1 MNSTFKVV
9 FNKARGALMV
19 VNEVTS
25 SVQGKGTK
33 TVVAAA
39 VAAMIAGVSGSA
51 MAIETDT
58 EIKATDTALKA
69 TFTKAEKQTDVASS
83 LIGTSGDKL
92 ALKNVTNKDMYAA
105 GSLDLTASSKD
116 NVVTLKNGSVSN
128 FSGKVTSADHFGA
141 VVTATTG
148 TLKIDNVTFENNKF
162 DEVKTGEQKH
172 NGARGII
179 RAAGANLEVAKSTFA
194 GNEAVLGGAIN
205 VWSNGENTVKI
216 TDSTFTGNATKSHGG
231 AVYITGSKVKT
242 TIADSTFSK
251 NTSGKQGGALQLAGA
266 GETTITNTT
275 FSENA
280 AGTFGGAI
288 NATNTQVVAKNVN
301 FEGNKAV
308 GDDGHGGA
316 LFLNG
321 NTASYTQAGGKFVGN
336 SAKKNGGAI
345 RVQDGADLALTNVVF
360 DGNTAANGG
369 AVDTFNAGDV
379 KFTDTT
385 FTNNQAGGWGG
396 ALRINGGNVTIA
408 VTEGK
413 SLVYEGNKA
422 GTNAEEAAAKNY
434 EKQGDFMYLN
444 GASDKATFELAGDLT
459 IKDSIVS
466 NHGTIEKTGKGTL
479 TTADMTGFVGT
490 LNVNEGKMVIEGGI
504 AEYDIAAQVG
514 VNNSSSEAAQL
525 GATNVTVGQAAVTKG
540 NAKPAVKAELAMGA
554 VQANHAINF
563 VVNEGSTLTMQSLAV
578 GTKEYTQ
585 RNAEKDAT
593 PAKATYVGAVN
604 ITGDA
609 TVTEGIT
616 IAAGTAEKGAVLT
629 QIFGNLTAKSL
640 TVAAAVKDDK
650 KTVTAEAG
658 TFAQTAGKLTVDTL
672 TNGGTMTVNGTVV
685 TKADSVNSGNINTYS
700 AQDKKGTLVISGG
713 TFTND
718 GTMTFDKITVEDG
731 ATLKTGV
738 NLNGEA
744 SFVAFTE
751 LDLQKGSTLNINA
764 LNAKST
770 VDGKEVE
777 KADILKFTEGTLNLE
792 GGALQVAGEAFT
804 GKVELAQGTTA
815 NINGDYTFEQ
825 VKNAGNVTVEGGT
838 LTVTDSF
845 TATSKAESATVGTF
859 TVENNGTPALT
870 TKASGLDIAKSTST
884 EAKYT
889 AGAVINNGTITFT
902 DAAGEFANLD
912 AVKKVKDAIAS
923 SGNGLI
929 VFGDKVTIK
938 AEEVDKVLMDG
949 KVTATNAEKLAG
961 VELEQFKDATVT
973 GVTDPLSGSFGKVE
987 LATNETAL
995 EVTSGLKL
1003 NGTGDLVTVKGQD
1016 DKVTLKGVSIGENGK
1031 LTTTGAGAVV
1041 GAIVGSSDKF
1051 GALNVAAG
1059 DLTVKGAA
1067 TLQNL
1072 TVAADSALVMGK
1084 AAEADKVVGT
1094 LEVKDNALVLGTLT
1108 AGEVNLKDADVLGTL
1123 TADKLT
1129 ATGKVF
1135 VGSDE
1140 ADVAGKLVVNEL
1152 VSGTVFADPAWK
1164 DGHILSLNDASQ
1176 VAVGTAAA
1184 GSTVV
1189 AGQGSLVALGTT
1201 DLDVA
1206 VKTVAAAGHAVLG
1219 TNEGQMKSAIYVDGG
1234 KTYDEATD
1242 TTSYKTI
1249 AGNVIASG
1257 WNTDGFDAASA
1268 DAKTGVQVLENNLM
1282 VVDMNTI
1289 DKTGANAVFVKDVT
1303 NNGTIYLADAEFGDK
1318 VMFTEADYRQGTT
1331 GAITFNGDRLMSA
1344 AFKDKVHTIAFDDA
1358 KVASY
1363 EGLETLPLV
1372 TAMYEG
1378 KAQNGASTSAKF
1390 NNWLMSSGN
1399 GLDREEVIAIGND
1412 AAKLGAT
1419 SAVASVTMDA
1429 ISAFNDSVAARTNVL
1444 AQRAEGVTVW
1454 ADVMGGHYEAKE
1466 LMDGQ
1471 GYKSDVYGGVLG
1483 VDSVVDGY
1491 TLGAAFTVA
1500 TADTDSTNTLAV
1512 SSTDS
1517 DFVGFS
1523 VYGAKAFGQFNLA
1536 ADLGYMKG
1544 SNDVSVNAYNIGDFS
1559 ADTDAFTL
1567 GLRGDVLVDAGSF
1580 KVVPH
1585 AGLRFTH
1592 LTTDDFESA
1601 YTTKIDSMNIFQMPV
1616 GVTVTGNVEAAGWNV
1631 APLLDLSVV
1640 PAFGDTDADMTLGI
1654 NGVAATSAL
1663 STQVIDSN
1671 LFQMKLGVSAQKDAF
1686 TFGLN
1691 YKLGAGSDNRV
1702 NNTFNA
1708 TVGYAF

>member
-51 MAIETDT
+51 MATETDT

-69 TFTKAEKQTDVASS
+69 TFTKAEKQDDVASS

-92 ALKNVTNKDMYAA
+92 VLKNVTNKGMYAA

-288 NATNTQVVAKNVN
+288 
-301 FEGNKAV
+301 
-308 GDDGHGGA
+308 
-316 LFLNG
+316 
-321 NTASYTQAGGKFVGN
+321 
-336 SAKKNGGAI
+336 

-413 SLVYEGNKA
+413 SLVYEGNRA
-422 GTNAEEAAAKNY
+422 GTNAEAAAKNY

-444 GASDKATFELAGDLT
+444 GASDRAAFELAGDLT

-479 TTADMTGFVGT
+479 TTADMTGFVGK
-490 LNVNEGKMVIEGGI
+490 LDVKEGKMVIEGGI
-504 AEYDIAAQVG
+504 AEYDIAAQIG
-514 VNNSSSEAAQL
+514 VNKGTS
-525 GATNVTVGQAAVTKG
+525 GAVELDPTTVTVGQDGEPFA
-540 NAKPAVKAELAMGA
+540 KAELAMGA

-563 VVNEGSTLTMQSLAV
+563 DVNEGSTLTMQSLTV
-578 GTKEYTQ
+578 GTKEYAQ
-585 RNAEKDAT
+585 RTEAKAD

-609 TVTEGIT
+609 TVTEGVT
-616 IAAGTAEKGAVLT
+616 VAAGTADKAAVLT
-629 QIFGNLTAKSL
+629 QTSGNLTAKSL
-640 TVAAAVKDDK
+640 TVAAAVEKDQK
-650 KTVTAEAG
+650 VTAQAG
-658 TFAQTAGKLTVDTL
+658 TFNQTDGTLTVDTL

-685 TKADSVNSGNINTYS
+685 TNADSVNTGAINSYKSKNGSLTI
-700 AQDKKGTLVISGG
+700 AGG

-738 NLNGEA
+738 NLDGEA
-744 SFVAFTE
+744 SFVVFKT

-764 LNAKST
+764 LNAKSK
-770 VDGKEVE
+770 VDG
-777 KADILKFTEGTLNLE
+777 KADILKFTEGTVNLY

-804 GKVELAQGTTA
+804 GKVELAQGTTT

-825 VKNAGNVTVEGGT
+825 VNNAGTTTVGGT

-845 TATSKAESATVGTF
+845 TAGKF
-859 TVENNGTPALT
+859 TVENNGTLVLT
-870 TKASGLDIAKSTST
+870 SKAAGLNIAVG
-884 EAKYT
+884 T
-889 AGAVINNGTITFT
+889 ATNNNQLINNGTITFT
-902 DAAGEFANLD
+902 DAAGEFASLD
-912 AVKKVKDAIAS
+912 KVAAVKDVIAP

-938 AEEVDKVLMDG
+938 AEEVNKVLKDG
-949 KVTATNAEKLAG
+949 KVKASDVADLTG

-973 GVTDPLSGSFGKVE
+973 GVDAALSGSFGKVE
-987 LATNETAL
+987 LAAGQTAL
-995 EVTSGLKL
+995 TVKSGLKL
-1003 NGTGDLVTVKGQD
+1003 NGTGDLVTET
-1016 DKVTLKGVSIGENGK
+1016 VTLQGVNIGEYGK

-1041 GAIVGSSDKF
+1041 GAIAGNGGKF

-1067 TLQNL
+1067 ALQNL

-1084 AAEADKVVGT
+1084 AAETATAVGD
-1094 LEVKDNALVLGTLT
+1094 LEVKDYALVLGTLT
-1108 AGEVNLKDADVLGTL
+1108 AGKVTLGEADVFGTL
-1123 TADKLT
+1123 TADKLD
-1129 ATGKVF
+1129 ATDVVL

-1140 ADVAGKLVVNEL
+1140 EDVAGKLVVNEL

-1164 DGHILSLNDASQ
+1164 DGLGLSLNDASQ
-1176 VAVGTAAA
+1176 VAIGSIGAN
-1184 GSTVV
+1184 STVI
-1189 AGQGSLVALGTT
+1189 AGQGSLVAIGTT

-1206 VKTVAAAGHAVLG
+1206 AKAVAAAGHAVLG
-1219 TNEGQMKSAIYVDGG
+1219 PNEGQMRSAIYVDGG

-1242 TTSYKTI
+1242 TTSYEKI
-1249 AGNVIASG
+1249 NGNVIASG
-1257 WNTDGFDAASA
+1257 WSTAEFKAAA
-1268 DAKTGVQVLENNLM
+1268 NKTGVQVLENNLM

-1289 DKTGANAVFVKDVT
+1289 DKTGAHAVFANAVT

-1318 VMFTEADYRQGTT
+1318 VMFTEADYKQGTT

-1483 VDSVVDGY
+1483 VDSVVSGY

-1523 VYGAKAFGQFNLA
+1523 FYGAKAFGQFNLA

>member
-51 MAIETDT
+51 MATETDT

-69 TFTKAEKQTDVASS
+69 TFTKAEKQDDVASS

-92 ALKNVTNKDMYAA
+92 VLKNVTNKGMYAA

-413 SLVYEGNKA
+413 SLVYEGNRA
-422 GTNAEEAAAKNY
+422 GTNAEAAAKNY

-444 GASDKATFELAGDLT
+444 GASDRAAFELAGDLT

-479 TTADMTGFVGT
+479 TTADMTGFVGK
-490 LNVNEGKMVIEGGI
+490 LDVKEGKMVIEGGI
-504 AEYDIAAQVG
+504 AEYDIAAQIG
-514 VNNSSSEAAQL
+514 VNKGTS
-525 GATNVTVGQAAVTKG
+525 GAVELDPTTVTVGQDGEPFA
-540 NAKPAVKAELAMGA
+540 KAELAMGA

-563 VVNEGSTLTMQSLAV
+563 DVNEGSTLTMQSLTV
-578 GTKEYTQ
+578 GTKEYAQ
-585 RNAEKDAT
+585 RTEAKAD

-609 TVTEGIT
+609 TVTEGVT
-616 IAAGTAEKGAVLT
+616 VAAGTADKAAVLT
-629 QIFGNLTAKSL
+629 QTSGNLTAKSL
-640 TVAAAVKDDK
+640 TVAAAVEKDQK
-650 KTVTAEAG
+650 VTAQAG
-658 TFAQTAGKLTVDTL
+658 TFNQTDGTLTVDTL

-685 TKADSVNSGNINTYS
+685 TNADSVNTGAINSYKSKNGSLTI
-700 AQDKKGTLVISGG
+700 AGG

-738 NLNGEA
+738 NLDGEA
-744 SFVAFTE
+744 SFVVFKT

-764 LNAKST
+764 LNAKSK
-770 VDGKEVE
+770 VDG
-777 KADILKFTEGTLNLE
+777 KADILKFTEGTVNLY

-804 GKVELAQGTTA
+804 GKVELAQGTTT

-825 VKNAGNVTVEGGT
+825 VNNAGTTTVGGT

-845 TATSKAESATVGTF
+845 TAGKF
-859 TVENNGTPALT
+859 TVENNGTLVLT
-870 TKASGLDIAKSTST
+870 SKAAGLKIAVG
-884 EAKYT
+884 T
-889 AGAVINNGTITFT
+889 ATNNNQLTNNGTITFT
-902 DAAGEFANLD
+902 DAAGEFACLD
-912 AVKKVKDAIAS
+912 KVAAVKDAIAP

-938 AEEVDKVLMDG
+938 AEEVNKVLKDG
-949 KVTATNAEKLAG
+949 KVKASDVANLAG

-973 GVTDPLSGSFGKVE
+973 GVDAALSGSFGKVE
-987 LATNETAL
+987 LAAGQTAL
-995 EVTSGLKL
+995 TVESGLKL
-1003 NGTGDLVTVKGQD
+1003 NGTGDLVTVTK
-1016 DKVTLKGVSIGENGK
+1016 DKTVTLQGVNIGESGK

-1041 GAIVGSSDKF
+1041 GAIAGNGGKF

-1067 TLQNL
+1067 ALQNL

-1084 AAEADKVVGT
+1084 AAETATAVGD
-1094 LEVKDNALVLGTLT
+1094 LEVKDYALVLGTLT
-1108 AGEVNLKDADVLGTL
+1108 AGKVTLGEADVFGTL
-1123 TADKLT
+1123 TADKLD
-1129 ATGKVF
+1129 ATDVVL

-1140 ADVAGKLVVNEL
+1140 EDVAGKLVVNEL

-1164 DGHILSLNDASQ
+1164 DGLGLSLNDASQ
-1176 VAVGTAAA
+1176 VAIGSIGAN
-1184 GSTVV
+1184 STVI
-1189 AGQGSLVALGTT
+1189 AGQGSLVAIGTT

-1206 VKTVAAAGHAVLG
+1206 AKAVAAAGHAVLG
-1219 TNEGQMKSAIYVDGG
+1219 PNEGQMRSAIYVDGG

-1242 TTSYKTI
+1242 TTSYEKI
-1249 AGNVIASG
+1249 NGNVIASG
-1257 WNTDGFDAASA
+1257 WNEAKFEDAETNNQVPAN
-1268 DAKTGVQVLENNLM
+1268 VQVLENNLM

-1318 VMFTEADYRQGTT
+1318 VMFTEADYTQGTT

-1344 AFKDKVHTIAFDDA
+1344 ALKDKVHTIAFDDA

-1483 VDSVVDGY
+1483 VDSVVSGY

>member
-51 MAIETDT
+51 MAADTDT

-69 TFTKAEKQTDVASS
+69 TFTKAEQQAGVTGS
-83 LIGTSGDKL
+83 LIGTSSNGKL
-92 ALKNVTNKDMYAA
+92 VLKNGTNKDMYAA

-116 NVVTLKNGSVSN
+116 HVVTLKNGSVSN
-128 FSGKVTSADHFGA
+128 FSGKVTNADHFGA

-162 DEVKTGEQKH
+162 DEVKTGDNQH
-172 NGARGII
+172 NGTRGII

-288 NATNTQVVAKNVN
+288 NATNTKVVATNVN
-301 FEGNKAV
+301 FERNKAV
-308 GDDGHGGA
+308 EHGGA
-316 LFLNG
+316 LFLDG
-321 NTASYTQAGGKFVGN
+321 NTDSHTQAGGKFVGN

-345 RVQDGADLALTNVVF
+345 RVQNGANLDLTNVVF

-369 AVDTFNAGDV
+369 AVDTFKAGNV

-385 FTNNQAGGWGG
+385 FTNNQTGGWGG

-422 GTNAEEAAAKNY
+422 GTNAEEAAVKKF
-434 EKQGDFMYLN
+434 EKQGDFMYLSN
-444 GASDKATFELAGDLT
+444 DTDTASFELAGDLT

-479 TTADMTGFVGT
+479 TTADMTGFVGN
-490 LNVNEGKMVIEGGI
+490 LNVKEGKMVIEGGI
-504 AEYDIAAQVG
+504 AEYDIAAQIG
-514 VNNSSSEAAQL
+514 VNNGSNDAVAL
-525 GATNVTVGQAAVTKG
+525 DATTVTVGQQDS
-540 NAKPAVKAELAMGA
+540 KAELAMGA
-554 VQANHAINF
+554 VQANHAIDF

-585 RNAEKDAT
+585 RTEAKAD
-593 PAKATYVGAVN
+593 PAKATYVGNVEIKGN
-604 ITGDA
+604 A

-616 IAAGTAEKGAVLT
+616 IAAGTADQGAVLT
-629 QIFGNLTAKSL
+629 QKSGNLTAKSL
-640 TVAAAVKDDK
+640 TVAAAVEKDQN
-650 KTVTAEAG
+650 VTAQAG
-658 TFAQTAGKLTVDTL
+658 TFNQAVAGTLTVDTL
-672 TNGGTMTVNGTVV
+672 TNGGTMTVAGTVV
-685 TKADSVNSGNINTYS
+685 TNADSVNTGAINSSESKNGSLTI
-700 AQDKKGTLVISGG
+700 AGG

-718 GTMTFDKITVEDG
+718 GKMTFKKITVEDG

-738 NLNGEA
+738 NLDGKA
-744 SFVAFTE
+744 SFVVFET

-764 LNAKST
+764 LNAKSKD
-770 VDGKEVE
+770 DG
-777 KADILKFTEGTLNLE
+777 KADILKFTKGTVNLN

-804 GKVELAQGTTA
+804 GKVALDAGATA
-815 NINGDYTFEQ
+815 NIDGDYTFEQ
-825 VKNAGNVTVEGGT
+825 VNNAGTVTVNGGT

-845 TATSKAESATVGTF
+845 TAGKDF
-859 TVENNGTPALT
+859 KVENNGTLALT
-870 TKASGLDIAKSTST
+870 TKAAGLKIDNG
-884 EAKYT
+884 T
-889 AGAVINNGTITFT
+889 AAQNIAVINNGTITFT
-902 DAAGEFANLD
+902 DAAGEFASLD
-912 AVKKVKDAIAS
+912 KVADVKKALVS

-929 VFGDKVTIK
+929 VFGDKVTVK
-938 AEEVDKVLMDG
+938 AEEVDKVLQDG
-949 KVTATNAEKLAG
+949 KVTATNAAKLAG

-973 GVTDPLSGSFGKVE
+973 EVNSKSVLSGSFGKVE
-987 LATNETAL
+987 LAAGQDAL
-995 EVTSGLKL
+995 TVESGLKL

-1016 DKVTLKGVSIGENGK
+1016 DKVTLKGVNIGKNGK

-1041 GAIVGSSDKF
+1041 GAIAGHEGNF

-1059 DLTVKGAA
+1059 DLTVKGDA
-1067 TLQNL
+1067 TVQNL
-1072 TVAADSALVMGK
+1072 TVAADSALVMAK
-1084 AAEADKVVGT
+1084 AAEADEAVGK
-1094 LEVKDNALVLGTLT
+1094 LDVQGNAF
-1108 AGEVNLKDADVLGTL
+1108 VLGTL
-1123 TADKLT
+1123 TADKLEVT
-1129 ATGKVF
+1129 DTVF

-1140 ADVAGKLVVNEL
+1140 EDVAGKLVVNEL
-1152 VSGTVFADPAWK
+1152 VSGKVFADPAWK
-1164 DGHILSLNDASQ
+1164 DGNILSLNDASQ

-1189 AGQGSLVALGTT
+1189 AGQGSLVAIGTT

-1206 VKTVAAAGHAVLG
+1206 AKAVAAAGHAVLG

-1257 WNTDGFDAASA
+1257 WSTAEFKAAA
-1268 DAKTGVQVLENNLM
+1268 NKTGVQVLENNLM

-1289 DKTGANAVFVKDVT
+1289 DKTGAHAVFANAVT

-1318 VMFTEADYRQGTT
+1318 VMFSKNGYKQGTT

-1344 AFKDKVHTIAFDDA
+1344 AYKDKVHTIAFDDA

>member
-51 MAIETDT
+51 MATETDT

-69 TFTKAEKQTDVASS
+69 TFTKAETQDNVASS

-92 ALKNVTNKDMYAA
+92 VLKNVTNKGMYAA
-105 GSLDLTASSKD
+105 GSLDLTASSN

-128 FSGKVTSADHFGA
+128 FSGKVTSTDHFGA

-162 DEVKTGEQKH
+162 DEVNTGDKQH
-172 NGARGII
+172 NGTRGII

-205 VWSNGENTVKI
+205 VWSNGENTVQI

-231 AVYITGSKVKT
+231 AVYITGSQVKT
-242 TIADSTFSK
+242 TIADATFSK

-288 NATNTQVVAKNVN
+288 NATGTKVAATNVT
-301 FEGNKAV
+301 FEGNKAASA
-308 GDDGHGGA
+308 DGHGGA
-316 LFLNG
+316 LFVDG
-321 NTASYTQAGGKFVGN
+321 QGASYTQVGGKFVGN

-345 RVQDGADLALTNVVF
+345 RVQDGADLALNNVVF

-369 AVDTFNAGDV
+369 AVDTFNAGNV
-379 KFTDTT
+379 TFTDTT

-396 ALRINGGNVTIA
+396 ALRINGGNVTIT

-422 GTNAEEAAAKNY
+422 GTNAEEAAVKKY
-434 EKQGDFMYLN
+434 EKQGDFMYLSN
-444 GASDKATFELAGDLT
+444 ASATFALAGDLT

-479 TTADMTGFVGT
+479 TTADMTGFVGN
-490 LNVNEGKMVIEGGI
+490 LNVQEGKMVIEGGI
-504 AEYDIAAQVG
+504 AEYDIDAQIG
-514 VNNSSSEAAQL
+514 VNNGSNDVVALAA
-525 GATNVTVGQAAVTKG
+525 TTVTVGQKDS
-540 NAKPAVKAELAMGA
+540 KAELAMGA
-554 VQANHAINF
+554 VQANHAIDF

-585 RNAEKDAT
+585 RTAAKAAT
-593 PAKATYVGAVN
+593 PAKATYVGVVN

-609 TVTEGIT
+609 TVTEGVT
-616 IAAGTAEKGAVLT
+616 VAAGTADKAAALT
-629 QIFGNLTAKSL
+629 QTSGNLTAKSL
-640 TVAAAVKDDK
+640 TVAAAVKGEKDA
-650 KTVTAEAG
+650 VTAKAG
-658 TFAQTAGKLTVDTL
+658 TFSQEADGTLTVDTL
-672 TNGGTMTVNGTVV
+672 TNGGTMTVKGTVV
-685 TKADSVNSGNINTYS
+685 TNADSVNTGNINSPKSKTGS
-700 AQDKKGTLVISGG
+700 LNISGG

-738 NLNGEA
+738 NLDGKA
-744 SFVAFTE
+744 SFVVFRE
-751 LDLQKGSTLNINA
+751 LELQKGSTLNINA
-764 LNAKST
+764 LNAKSQT
-770 VDGKEVE
+770 DGKN
-777 KADILKFTEGTLNLE
+777 DILQFTEGTVNLN

-804 GKVELAQGTTA
+804 GKVALDAGATA
-815 NINGDYTFEQ
+815 NIDGDYTFEQ
-825 VKNAGNVTVEGGT
+825 VNNGGKATVGGT

-845 TATSKAESATVGTF
+845 TAGDF
-859 TVENNGTPALT
+859 TVENNGTLVLT
-870 TKASGLDIAKSTST
+870 SKAAGLKIA
-884 EAKYT
+884 EGT
-889 AGAVINNGTITFT
+889 ATNNAHLINDGTITFT
-902 DAAGEFANLD
+902 DAAGEFASLD
-912 AVKKVKDAIAS
+912 KVAAVKDAIAP

-929 VFGDKVTIK
+929 VFGDKVTVKADAIK
-938 AEEVDKVLMDG
+938 DVLQDG
-949 KVTATNAEKLAG
+949 KVTATNAAKLAG

-973 GVTDPLSGSFGKVE
+973 GVATALSGSFGKVE
-987 LATNETAL
+987 LAAGQTAL
-995 EVTSGLKL
+995 TVESGLKL
-1003 NGTGDLVTVKGQD
+1003 NGTGDLVTVKE
-1016 DKVTLKGVSIGENGK
+1016 DKTVTLKGVNIGQNGK

-1041 GAIVGSSDKF
+1041 GAIAGN

-1059 DLTVKGAA
+1059 DLTVKGNA
-1067 TLQNL
+1067 TVENL

-1084 AAEADKVVGT
+1084 AAEAKAVGA
-1094 LEVKDNALVLGTLT
+1094 LEVKNHAL
-1108 AGEVNLKDADVLGTL
+1108 VLGTL

-1129 ATGKVF
+1129 ANGNVF

-1140 ADVAGKLVVNEL
+1140 EDVAGKLVVNEL

-1176 VAVGTAAA
+1176 VAIGSIGAN
-1184 GSTVV
+1184 STVV

-1257 WNTDGFDAASA
+1257 WSTAEFEDAAN
-1268 DAKTGVQVLENNLM
+1268 KTGVQVLENNLM

-1289 DKTGANAVFVKDVT
+1289 DKTGAHAVFANAVT

-1318 VMFTEADYRQGTT
+1318 VMFSEAGYTQGTI

-1523 VYGAKAFGQFNLA
+1523 FYGAKAFGQFNLA
-1536 ADLGYMKG
+1536 TDLGYMKG

>member
-51 MAIETDT
+51 MATETDT

-69 TFTKAEKQTDVASS
+69 TFTKAETQDNVASS

-92 ALKNVTNKDMYAA
+92 VLKNVTNKGMYAA

-128 FSGKVTSADHFGA
+128 FSGKVTSTDHFGA

-162 DEVKTGEQKH
+162 DEVNTGDKQH
-172 NGARGII
+172 NGTRGII

-231 AVYITGSKVKT
+231 AVYITGSQVKT
-242 TIADSTFSK
+242 TIADATFSK

-288 NATNTQVVAKNVN
+288 NATGTKVAATNVT
-301 FEGNKAV
+301 FEGNKAASA
-308 GDDGHGGA
+308 DGHGGA
-316 LFLNG
+316 LFVDG
-321 NTASYTQAGGKFVGN
+321 QGASYTQVGGKFVGN

-345 RVQDGADLALTNVVF
+345 RVQDGADLALNNVVF

-369 AVDTFNAGDV
+369 AVDTFNAGNV
-379 KFTDTT
+379 TFTDTT

-396 ALRINGGNVTIA
+396 ALRINGGNVTIT

-422 GTNAEEAAAKNY
+422 GTNAEEAAVKKY
-434 EKQGDFMYLN
+434 EKQGDFMYLSN
-444 GASDKATFELAGDLT
+444 ASATFALAGDLT

-479 TTADMTGFVGT
+479 TTADMTGFVGN
-490 LNVNEGKMVIEGGI
+490 LNVQEGKMVIEGGI
-504 AEYDIAAQVG
+504 AEYDIDAQIG
-514 VNNSSSEAAQL
+514 VNNGSNDAVEL
-525 GATNVTVGQAAVTKG
+525 TATTVTVGQAAVTEG

-563 VVNEGSTLTMQSLAV
+563 VVNKGSTLTMQSLAV
-578 GTKEYTQ
+578 GTKEYAQ
-585 RNAEKDAT
+585 RIEAKAD

-604 ITGDA
+604 IKGDA

-616 IAAGTAEKGAVLT
+616 VAAGTADQAAALT
-629 QIFGNLTAKSL
+629 QTSGNLTAKSL
-640 TVAAAVKDDK
+640 TVAAAVKGEKDA
-650 KTVTAEAG
+650 VTAKAG
-658 TFAQTAGKLTVDTL
+658 TFTQEAGKLTVDTL
-672 TNGGTMTVNGTVV
+672 TNGGTMMVSGTVV
-685 TKADSVNSGNINTYS
+685 TNADSVNTGAINNVKSKNGSLTI
-700 AQDKKGTLVISGG
+700 AGG

-718 GTMTFDKITVEDG
+718 GKMTFDKITVEDG

-744 SFVAFTE
+744 SFVVFRE
-751 LDLQKGSTLNINA
+751 LELQKGSTLNINA
-764 LNAKST
+764 LNAKSQT
-770 VDGKEVE
+770 DGKN
-777 KADILKFTEGTLNLE
+777 DILQFTEGTVNLN

-804 GKVELAQGTTA
+804 GKVALDAGATA
-815 NINGDYTFEQ
+815 NIDGDYTFEQ
-825 VKNAGNVTVEGGT
+825 VNNGGKATVGGT

-845 TATSKAESATVGTF
+845 TAGDF
-859 TVENNGTPALT
+859 TVENNGTLVLT
-870 TKASGLDIAKSTST
+870 SKAAGLKIA
-884 EAKYT
+884 EGT
-889 AGAVINNGTITFT
+889 ATNNAHLINDGTITFT
-902 DAAGEFANLD
+902 DAAGEFASLD
-912 AVKKVKDAIAS
+912 KVAAVKDAIAS

-929 VFGDKVTIK
+929 VFGDKVTVKADVIK
-938 AEEVDKVLMDG
+938 DVLKDG
-949 KVTATNAEKLAG
+949 KVTATNAAKLAG

-973 GVTDPLSGSFGKVE
+973 GVDTALSGSFGKVE
-987 LATNETAL
+987 LAAGENAL
-995 EVTSGLKL
+995 TVDSGLKL
-1003 NGTGDLVTVKGQD
+1003 NGTGDLVTVEK
-1016 DKVTLKGVSIGENGK
+1016 DKTVTLQGVKIGEHGK

-1041 GAIVGSSDKF
+1041 GAIVGNGDKF

-1059 DLTVKGAA
+1059 DLTVKGNA
-1067 TLQNL
+1067 TVENL

-1084 AAEADKVVGT
+1084 VAEAKAVGA
-1094 LEVKDNALVLGTLT
+1094 LEVKNHALVLGTLT

-1129 ATGKVF
+1129 ANGNVF

-1140 ADVAGKLVVNEL
+1140 EDVAGKLVVNEL

-1176 VAVGTAAA
+1176 VAIGSIGAN
-1184 GSTVV
+1184 STVV

-1257 WNTDGFDAASA
+1257 WSTAEFKAAA
-1268 DAKTGVQVLENNLM
+1268 NKTGVQVLENNLM

-1289 DKTGANAVFVKDVT
+1289 DKTGAHAVFANAVT

-1318 VMFTEADYRQGTT
+1318 VMFTEADYKQGTT

-1429 ISAFNDSVAARTNVL
+1429 ISAFNDSVAARTSVL

-1523 VYGAKAFGQFNLA
+1523 FYGAKAFGQFNLA

>member
-51 MAIETDT
+51 MAADTDT

-69 TFTKAEKQTDVASS
+69 TFTKAEQANVTGS
-83 LIGTSGDKL
+83 LIGTSNGKL
-92 ALKNVTNKDMYAA
+92 VLKNVTNKDMYAA

-116 NVVTLKNGSVSN
+116 NVVTLKNGNVSN

-251 NTSGKQGGALQLAGA
+251 NTSGKQGGVLQLAGA

-288 NATNTQVVAKNVN
+288 NATNTKVVATNVN
-301 FEGNKAV
+301 FERNKAV
-308 GDDGHGGA
+308 EHGGA
-316 LFLNG
+316 LFLDG
-321 NTASYTQAGGKFVGN
+321 NTDSHTQAGGKFVGN

-345 RVQDGADLALTNVVF
+345 RVQNGANLDLTNVVF

-369 AVDTFNAGDV
+369 AVDTFKAGDV

-385 FTNNQAGGWGG
+385 FTNNQTGGWGG

-422 GTNAEEAAAKNY
+422 GTNAEEAAVKKF
-434 EKQGDFMYLN
+434 EKQGDFMYLSN
-444 GASDKATFELAGDLT
+444 DTDTASFELAGDLT

-479 TTADMTGFVGT
+479 TTADMTGFVGK
-490 LNVNEGKMVIEGGI
+490 LNVKEGKMVIEGGI
-504 AEYDIAAQVG
+504 AEYDIAAQIG
-514 VNNSSSEAAQL
+514 VNNGSNDAVAL
-525 GATNVTVGQAAVTKG
+525 DATTVTVGQQDS
-540 NAKPAVKAELAMGA
+540 KAELAMGA
-554 VQANHAINF
+554 VQANHAIDF
-563 VVNEGSTLTMQSLAV
+563 VVTEGSTLTMQSLAV

-585 RNAEKDAT
+585 RTEAKAD
-593 PAKATYVGAVN
+593 PAKATYVGNVEIKGN
-604 ITGDA
+604 A

-616 IAAGTAEKGAVLT
+616 VAAGTAEKAAVLT
-629 QIFGNLTAKSL
+629 QTSGDLTAKSL
-640 TVAAAVKDDK
+640 TVAAAVKGEKDA
-650 KTVTAEAG
+650 VTAQAG
-658 TFAQTAGKLTVDTL
+658 TFTQKAGTLTVDTL
-672 TNGGTMTVNGTVV
+672 TNGGTMTVAGTVV
-685 TKADSVNSGNINTYS
+685 TKADSVNSGEI
-700 AQDKKGTLVISGG
+700 KGNQSQTGSLTIAGG
-713 TFTND
+713 TFSND
-718 GTMTFDKITVEDG
+718 GKMTFNKITVEDG

-738 NLNGEA
+738 DSES
-744 SFVAFTE
+744 SFVGFQE
-751 LDLQKGSTLNINA
+751 LNLQKGSTLNINA
-764 LNAKST
+764 LNDKSAST
-770 VDGKEVE
+770 VKEN
-777 KADILKFTEGTLNLE
+777 DTLKFTEGTLNLE
-792 GGALQVAGEAFT
+792 GGALQVANKAFT
-804 GKVELAQGTTA
+804 GKVKLDTNAKA
-815 NINGDYTFEQ
+815 HVNGDYTFEQ
-825 VKNAGNVTVEGGT
+825 VNNAGTVTVNGGT

-845 TATSKAESATVGTF
+845 TAGTF
-859 TVENNGTPALT
+859 TVADNGTLVLT
-870 TKASGLDIAKSTST
+870 SKAAGLKIADG
-884 EAKYT
+884 T
-889 AGAVINNGTITFT
+889 AAENIAVTNNGTITFT
-902 DAAGEFANLD
+902 DAAGEFASLE
-912 AVKKVKDAIAS
+912 AVQKVKGKLAS

-938 AEEVDKVLMDG
+938 AEEVNKVLQDG
-949 KVTATNAEKLAG
+949 KVKASDVDNLAG

-973 GVTDPLSGSFGKVE
+973 DVKAALSGSFGKVE
-987 LATNETAL
+987 LAAGQKAL
-995 EVTSGLKL
+995 TVQFGLKL
-1003 NGTGDLVTVKGQD
+1003 NGTGDLVTVKDQD
-1016 DKVTLKGVSIGENGK
+1016 NKVTLKGVNIGQNGK

-1041 GAIVGSSDKF
+1041 GAIAGEN

-1059 DLTVKGAA
+1059 DLTVKGNA
-1067 TLQNL
+1067 TVENL

-1084 AAEADKVVGT
+1084 AETATAVGD
-1094 LEVKDNALVLGTLT
+1094 LDVKNSALVLGTLT
-1108 AGEVNLKDADVLGTL
+1108 AGNVTLKDAKVLGTL
-1123 TADKLT
+1123 TADKLA
-1129 ATGKVF
+1129 ATGTVC

-1140 ADVAGKLVVNEL
+1140 DDAAGKLVVNEL
-1152 VSGTVFADPAWK
+1152 GFATVFAAPAWK
-1164 DGHILSLNDASQ
+1164 DGNILSLNDASQ

-1184 GSTVV
+1184 DSTVV

-1257 WNTDGFDAASA
+1257 WSKAEFKAPAN
-1268 DAKTGVQVLENNLM
+1268 KTGVQVLENNLM

-1289 DKTGANAVFVKDVT
+1289 DKTGAHAVFANAVT

-1318 VMFTEADYRQGTT
+1318 VMFSKNGYKQGTT

-1523 VYGAKAFGQFNLA
+1523 FYGAKAFGQFNLA

>member
-51 MAIETDT
+51 MATETDT

-83 LIGTSGDKL
+83 LIGTSGDTL

-128 FSGKVTSADHFGA
+128 FSGKVISQDHFGA

-162 DEVKTGEQKH
+162 DEVKTGDNQH
-172 NGARGII
+172 NGTRGII

-205 VWSNGENTVKI
+205 VWSNGKNTVKI

-231 AVYITGSKVKT
+231 AVYITGSQVKT
-242 TIADSTFSK
+242 TIADATFSK

-288 NATNTQVVAKNVN
+288 NATNTQVVAENVT
-301 FEGNKAV
+301 FEGNKAASA
-308 GDDGHGGA
+308 DGHGGA
-316 LFLNG
+316 LFVDG
-321 NTASYTQAGGKFVGN
+321 QGASYTQAGGKFVGN

-345 RVQDGADLALTNVVF
+345 RVQNGADLDLKNVVF

-379 KFTDTT
+379 TFTDTT

-422 GTNAEEAAAKNY
+422 GTNAEEAAVKKY
-434 EKQGDFMYLN
+434 EKQGDFMYLSN
-444 GASDKATFELAGDLT
+444 ASDKATFALAGDLT

-479 TTADMTGFVGT
+479 TTADMTGFVGN
-490 LNVNEGKMVIEGGI
+490 LDVKEGKMVIEGGI
-504 AEYDIAAQVG
+504 AEYDIDAQIG
-514 VNNSSSEAAQL
+514 VNNV
-525 GATNVTVGQAAVTKG
+525 VTVGQKDS
-540 NAKPAVKAELAMGA
+540 KAELAMGA
-554 VQANHAINF
+554 VQANHAIDF

-585 RNAEKDAT
+585 RTAVAKGDT
-593 PAKATYVGAVN
+593 PATATYVGNVAIKGN
-604 ITGDA
+604 A

-616 IAAGTAEKGAVLT
+616 VAAGTANQVAALT
-629 QIFGNLTAKSL
+629 QTSGNLTAKSL
-640 TVAAAVKDDK
+640 TVAAAVKGEKDA
-650 KTVTAEAG
+650 VTAQAGKFTQKAG
-658 TFAQTAGKLTVDTL
+658 TLTVDTL
-672 TNGGTMTVNGTVV
+672 TNGGTMTVKGTVV
-685 TKADSVNSGNINTYS
+685 TNADSVNTGAINSYESKTGS
-700 AQDKKGTLVISGG
+700 LTIAGG

-718 GTMTFDKITVEDG
+718 GTMTFDKITVADG
-731 ATLKTGV
+731 ATLKTGI
-738 NLNGEA
+738 NLDGTA
-744 SFVAFTE
+744 SFVVFQE

-764 LNAKST
+764 LNAKSQ

-777 KADILKFTEGTLNLE
+777 KADILKFTEGTVKLN

-804 GKVELAQGTTA
+804 GKVELVAGATA

-825 VKNAGNVTVEGGT
+825 VNNGGTATVGGT

-845 TATSKAESATVGTF
+845 TAGDF
-859 TVENNGTPALT
+859 TVENNGTLVLT
-870 TKASGLDIAKSTST
+870 SKAAGLNIA
-884 EAKYT
+884 EGT
-889 AGAVINNGTITFT
+889 AAENIAVTNNGTITFT
-902 DAAGEFANLD
+902 DAAGEFATLD
-912 AVKKVKDAIAS
+912 AVQTVKGKLAS

-929 VFGDKVTIK
+929 VFGDKVTVKADAIK
-938 AEEVDKVLMDG
+938 DVLKDG
-949 KVTATNAEKLAG
+949 KVTATNAAKLAG

-973 GVTDPLSGSFGKVE
+973 GVDTALSGSFGKVE
-987 LATNETAL
+987 LAAGQTAL
-995 EVTSGLKL
+995 TVESGLKL
-1003 NGTGDLVTVKGQD
+1003 NGTGDLVTVKE
-1016 DKVTLKGVSIGENGK
+1016 DKTVTLKGVNIGQNGK

-1041 GAIVGSSDKF
+1041 GAIAGN

-1059 DLTVKGAA
+1059 DLTVKGNA
-1067 TLQNL
+1067 TVENL

-1084 AAEADKVVGT
+1084 AAEAKAVGA
-1094 LEVKDNALVLGTLT
+1094 LEVKNHALVLGTLT

-1123 TADKLT
+1123 TADKLA
-1129 ATGKVF
+1129 ATGTVC

-1140 ADVAGKLVVNEL
+1140 EDVAGKLVVNEL

-1176 VAVGTAAA
+1176 VAIGSIGAN
-1184 GSTVV
+1184 STVV

-1201 DLDVA
+1201 ALDVA

-1257 WNTDGFDAASA
+1257 WSTAEFEDAAN
-1268 DAKTGVQVLENNLM
+1268 KTGVQVLENNLM

-1289 DKTGANAVFVKDVT
+1289 DKTGAHAVFANAVT

-1318 VMFTEADYRQGTT
+1318 VMFSEAGYTQGTI

-1483 VDSVVDGY
+1483 VDSVVSGY

-1523 VYGAKAFGQFNLA
+1523 FYGAKAFGQFNLA

>member
-51 MAIETDT
+51 MATETDT

-69 TFTKAEKQTDVASS
+69 TFTKAETQDNVASS

-92 ALKNVTNKDMYAA
+92 VLKNVTNKGMYAA

-128 FSGKVTSADHFGA
+128 FSGKVTSTDHFGA

-162 DEVKTGEQKH
+162 DEVNTGDKQH
-172 NGARGII
+172 NGTRGII

-231 AVYITGSKVKT
+231 AVYITGSQVKT
-242 TIADSTFSK
+242 TIADATFSK

-288 NATNTQVVAKNVN
+288 NATGTKVAATNVT
-301 FEGNKAV
+301 FEGNKAASA
-308 GDDGHGGA
+308 DGHGGA
-316 LFLNG
+316 LFVDG
-321 NTASYTQAGGKFVGN
+321 QGASYTQVGGKFVGN

-345 RVQDGADLALTNVVF
+345 RVQNGAHLDLTNVVF

-396 ALRINGGNVTIA
+396 ALRINGNNVTIA

-422 GTNAEEAAAKNY
+422 GTNAEEAAVKKF
-434 EKQGDFMYLN
+434 EKQGDFMYLSN
-444 GASDKATFELAGDLT
+444 ATDTASFELAGDLT

-479 TTADMTGFVGT
+479 TTADMTGFVGN
-490 LNVNEGKMVIEGGI
+490 LDVKEGKMVIEGGI
-504 AEYDIAAQVG
+504 AEYDIAAQG
-514 VNNSSSEAAQL
+514 AVNGANSGAAGEL
-525 GATNVTVGQAAVTKG
+525 AATTVTVGQAAG
-540 NAKPAVKAELAMGA
+540 AKPAVKAELAMGA
-554 VQANHAINF
+554 VQANHAIDF

-585 RNAEKDAT
+585 RTAAKAAT

-616 IAAGTAEKGAVLT
+616 VAAGTAEKAAVLT
-629 QIFGNLTAKSL
+629 QTSGNLTAKSL
-640 TVAAAVKDDK
+640 TVAAAVKGEKDA
-650 KTVTAEAG
+650 VTAQAGTFTQEAG
-658 TFAQTAGKLTVDTL
+658 TLTVDTL
-672 TNGGTMTVNGTVV
+672 TNGGTMTVKGTVV
-685 TKADSVNSGNINTYS
+685 TNADSVNTGAINSSESKNGSLTI
-700 AQDKKGTLVISGG
+700 AGG

-718 GTMTFDKITVEDG
+718 GKMTFKKITVEDG

-738 NLNGEA
+738 NLDGKA
-744 SFVAFTE
+744 SFVVFET

-764 LNAKST
+764 LNAKSKD
-770 VDGKEVE
+770 DG
-777 KADILKFTEGTLNLE
+777 KADILKFTEGTVNLY

-804 GKVELAQGTTA
+804 GKVELAQGTTT

-825 VKNAGNVTVEGGT
+825 VNNAGTTTVGGT

-845 TATSKAESATVGTF
+845 TAGNFTVGNNGTLVLTSKAAGLKIAEGTATT
-859 TVENNGTPALT
+859 NSNLT
-870 TKASGLDIAKSTST
+870 
-884 EAKYT
+884 
-889 AGAVINNGTITFT
+889 NNGTITFT
-902 DAAGEFANLD
+902 DAAGEFADLD
-912 AVKKVKDAIAS
+912 KVAAVKEAIAR

-938 AEEVDKVLMDG
+938 AEEVNKVLKDG
-949 KVTATNAEKLAG
+949 KVKASDVANLAG

-973 GVTDPLSGSFGKVE
+973 DVKAALSGSFGKVE
-987 LATNETAL
+987 LADKQDAL

-1003 NGTGDLVTVKGQD
+1003 NGTGDLVTVKGKD
-1016 DKVTLKGVSIGENGK
+1016 NKVTLKGVNIGENGK

-1041 GAIVGSSDKF
+1041 GAIAGS

-1059 DLTVKGAA
+1059 DLTVKGDA
-1067 TLQNL
+1067 TVQNL

-1084 AAEADKVVGT
+1084 VAEADKAVGA
-1094 LEVKDNALVLGTLT
+1094 LEVKEHALVLGTLT
-1108 AGEVNLKDADVLGTL
+1108 AGNVTLKDADVLGTL
-1123 TADKLT
+1123 TADKLA
-1129 ATGKVF
+1129 ATGTVC

-1140 ADVAGKLVVNEL
+1140 DDAAGKLVVNEL
-1152 VSGTVFADPAWK
+1152 GSATVFAAPAWK
-1164 DGHILSLNDASQ
+1164 DGNILSLNDASQ

-1234 KTYDEATD
+1234 KTYNEATD

-1257 WNTDGFDAASA
+1257 WSTAEFKAAA
-1268 DAKTGVQVLENNLM
+1268 NKTGVQVLENNLM

-1289 DKTGANAVFVKDVT
+1289 DKTGAHAVFANAVT

-1318 VMFTEADYRQGTT
+1318 VMFSEAGYTQGTI

-1523 VYGAKAFGQFNLA
+1523 FYGAKAFGQFNLA

>member
-69 TFTKAEKQTDVASS
+69 TFTKAETQTDVASS
-83 LIGTSGDKL
+83 LIGTFNGKL
-92 ALKNVTNKDMYAA
+92 VLKNVTNKDMYAA
-105 GSLDLTASSKD
+105 GSLDLTASCAD

-128 FSGKVTSADHFGA
+128 FSGKVTRADHFGA

-162 DEVKTGEQKH
+162 DEVKTGDNQH
-172 NGARGII
+172 NGTRGII

-194 GNEAVLGGAIN
+194 GNEAALGGAIS
-205 VWSNGENTVKI
+205 VFSNGENTVKI
-216 TDSTFTGNATKSHGG
+216 ADSTFTGNATKSHGG
-231 AVYITGSKVKT
+231 AVYITGSQVKT
-242 TIADSTFSK
+242 TIADATFSK

-288 NATNTQVVAKNVN
+288 NATNTKVVATNVN
-301 FEGNKAV
+301 FERNKAV
-308 GDDGHGGA
+308 EHGGA
-316 LFLNG
+316 LFLDG
-321 NTASYTQAGGKFVGN
+321 NTDSHMQTGGKFVGN

-345 RVQDGADLALTNVVF
+345 RVQNGANLDLTNVVF

-369 AVDTFNAGDV
+369 AVDTFKAGDV
-379 KFTDTT
+379 KFTNTT
-385 FTNNQAGGWGG
+385 FTNNQTGGWGG

-422 GTNAEEAAAKNY
+422 GTNAEEAAVKKY
-434 EKQGDFMYLN
+434 EKQGDFMYLSN
-444 GASDKATFELAGDLT
+444 ASDKATFALAGDLT

-479 TTADMTGFVGT
+479 TTADMTGFVGN
-490 LNVNEGKMVIEGGI
+490 LNVKEGKMVIEGGI
-504 AEYDIAAQVG
+504 AEYDIAAQG
-514 VNNSSSEAAQL
+514 AVNGANSGAAGEL
-525 GATNVTVGQAAVTKG
+525 AATTVTVGQAAG
-540 NAKPAVKAELAMGA
+540 AKPAVKAELAMGA
-554 VQANHAINF
+554 VQANHAIDF

-585 RNAEKDAT
+585 RTAAKAAT

-609 TVTEGIT
+609 TVTEGVT
-616 IAAGTAEKGAVLT
+616 VAAGTAEKAAVLT
-629 QIFGNLTAKSL
+629 QTSGNLTAKSL
-640 TVAAAVKDDK
+640 TVAAAVEKDQK
-650 KTVTAEAG
+650 VTAKAG
-658 TFAQTAGKLTVDTL
+658 TFRQEADGTLTVDTL
-672 TNGGTMTVNGTVV
+672 TNGGTMTVKGTVV
-685 TKADSVNSGNINTYS
+685 TNADSVNTGAINSYESKTGS
-700 AQDKKGTLVISGG
+700 LTIAGG

-738 NLNGEA
+738 NLDGEA
-744 SFVAFTE
+744 SFVVFKT

-764 LNAKST
+764 LNAKSK
-770 VDGKEVE
+770 VDG
-777 KADILKFTEGTLNLE
+777 KADILKFTEGTVNLN

-804 GKVELAQGTTA
+804 GKVALDAGATA
-815 NINGDYTFEQ
+815 IINGDYTFEQ
-825 VKNAGNVTVEGGT
+825 VNNGGTATVDGT

-845 TATSKAESATVGTF
+845 TAGKFTVGNNGTLVLTSKAAGLKIAEGTATT
-859 TVENNGTPALT
+859 NSNLT
-870 TKASGLDIAKSTST
+870 
-884 EAKYT
+884 
-889 AGAVINNGTITFT
+889 NNGTITFT
-902 DAAGEFANLD
+902 DAAGEFATLS
-912 AVKKVKDAIAS
+912 AVKTVKEALAS

-938 AEEVDKVLMDG
+938 AEEVNKVLKDG
-949 KVTATNAEKLAG
+949 KVKASDVADLAG

-973 GVTDPLSGSFGKVE
+973 DVEAALSGSFGKVE
-987 LATNETAL
+987 LATGQTAL
-995 EVTSGLKL
+995 TVDSGLKL
-1003 NGTGDLVTVKGQD
+1003 NGTGDLVTVKK
-1016 DKVTLKGVSIGENGK
+1016 DKTVTLQGVNIGEHGK

-1041 GAIVGSSDKF
+1041 GTIAGNKDNKF

-1059 DLTVKGAA
+1059 DLTVKGDA
-1067 TLQNL
+1067 TVQNL
-1072 TVAADSALVMGK
+1072 TVAADTALVMAK
-1084 AAEADKVVGT
+1084 AAEADEAVGN
-1094 LEVKDNALVLGTLT
+1094 LEVKDHALVLGTLT
-1108 AGEVNLKDADVLGTL
+1108 AGKVTLGEADVFGTL

-1129 ATGKVF
+1129 ANGDVF

-1140 ADVAGKLVVNEL
+1140 EDVAGKLVVNEL
-1152 VSGTVFADPAWK
+1152 ASGTVFADSAWK
-1164 DGHILSLNDASQ
+1164 DGHGLTLNDASQ
-1176 VAVGTAAA
+1176 VAIGSIVGVN
-1184 GSTVV
+1184 STVM

-1206 VKTVAAAGHAVLG
+1206 AKAVAAAGHAVLG

-1257 WNTDGFDAASA
+1257 WNEAKFEDAEPNNQVPAN
-1268 DAKTGVQVLENNLM
+1268 VQVLENNLM

-1289 DKTGANAVFVKDVT
+1289 DTTGANAVFAKAVT

-1318 VMFTEADYRQGTT
+1318 VMFSKAGYTQGTT

-1344 AFKDKVHTIAFDDA
+1344 ALKDKVHTIAFDDA

>member
-51 MAIETDT
+51 MATETDT

-69 TFTKAEKQTDVASS
+69 TFTKAETQDNVASS

-92 ALKNVTNKDMYAA
+92 VLILKNVTNKGMYAA

-128 FSGKVTSADHFGA
+128 FSGKVTSTDHFGA

-162 DEVKTGEQKH
+162 DEVNTGDKQH
-172 NGARGII
+172 NGTRGII

-231 AVYITGSKVKT
+231 AVYITGSQVKT
-242 TIADSTFSK
+242 TIADATFSK

-288 NATNTQVVAKNVN
+288 NATGTKVAATNVT
-301 FEGNKAV
+301 FEGNKAASA
-308 GDDGHGGA
+308 DGHGGA
-316 LFLNG
+316 LFVDG
-321 NTASYTQAGGKFVGN
+321 QGASYTQVGGKFVGN

-345 RVQDGADLALTNVVF
+345 RVQDGADLALNNVVF

-369 AVDTFNAGDV
+369 AVDTFNAGNV
-379 KFTDTT
+379 TFTDTT

-396 ALRINGGNVTIA
+396 ALRINGGNVTIT

-422 GTNAEEAAAKNY
+422 GTNAEEAAVKKY
-434 EKQGDFMYLN
+434 EKQGDFMYLSN
-444 GASDKATFELAGDLT
+444 ASATFALAGDLT

-479 TTADMTGFVGT
+479 TTADMTGFVGN
-490 LNVNEGKMVIEGGI
+490 LNVQEGKMVIEGGI
-504 AEYDIAAQVG
+504 AEYDIDAQIG
-514 VNNSSSEAAQL
+514 VNNGSNDAVALAA
-525 GATNVTVGQAAVTKG
+525 TTVTVGQKDS
-540 NAKPAVKAELAMGA
+540 KAELAMGA
-554 VQANHAINF
+554 VQANHAIDF

-585 RNAEKDAT
+585 RTAAKAAT
-593 PAKATYVGAVN
+593 PAKATYVGVVN

-609 TVTEGIT
+609 TVTEGVT
-616 IAAGTAEKGAVLT
+616 VAAGTADKAAALT
-629 QIFGNLTAKSL
+629 QTSGNLTAKSL
-640 TVAAAVKDDK
+640 TVAAAVKGEKDA
-650 KTVTAEAG
+650 VTAKAG
-658 TFAQTAGKLTVDTL
+658 TFSQEADGTLTVDTL
-672 TNGGTMTVNGTVV
+672 TNGGTMTVKGTVV
-685 TKADSVNSGNINTYS
+685 TNADSVNTGNINSPKSKTGS
-700 AQDKKGTLVISGG
+700 LNISGG

-738 NLNGEA
+738 NLDGKA
-744 SFVAFTE
+744 SFVVFRE
-751 LDLQKGSTLNINA
+751 LELQKGSTLNINA
-764 LNAKST
+764 LNAKSQT
-770 VDGKEVE
+770 DGKN
-777 KADILKFTEGTLNLE
+777 DILQFTEGTVNLN

-804 GKVELAQGTTA
+804 GKVALDAGATA
-815 NINGDYTFEQ
+815 NIDGDYTFEQ
-825 VKNAGNVTVEGGT
+825 VNNGGKATVGGT

-845 TATSKAESATVGTF
+845 TAGDF
-859 TVENNGTPALT
+859 TVENNGTLVLT
-870 TKASGLDIAKSTST
+870 SKAAGLKIA
-884 EAKYT
+884 EGT
-889 AGAVINNGTITFT
+889 ATNNAHLINDGTITFT
-902 DAAGEFANLD
+902 DAAGEFASLD
-912 AVKKVKDAIAS
+912 KVAAVKDAIAP

-929 VFGDKVTIK
+929 VFGDKVTVKADAIK
-938 AEEVDKVLMDG
+938 DVLQDG
-949 KVTATNAEKLAG
+949 KVTATNAAKLAG

-973 GVTDPLSGSFGKVE
+973 GVATALSGSFGKVE
-987 LATNETAL
+987 LAAGQTAL
-995 EVTSGLKL
+995 TVESGLKL
-1003 NGTGDLVTVKGQD
+1003 NGTGDLVTVKE
-1016 DKVTLKGVSIGENGK
+1016 DKTVTLKGVNIGQNGK

-1041 GAIVGSSDKF
+1041 GAIAGN

-1059 DLTVKGAA
+1059 DLTVKGNA
-1067 TLQNL
+1067 TVENL

-1084 AAEADKVVGT
+1084 AAEAKAVGA
-1094 LEVKDNALVLGTLT
+1094 LEVKNHALVLGTLT

-1129 ATGKVF
+1129 ANGNVF

-1140 ADVAGKLVVNEL
+1140 EDVAGKLVVNEL

-1176 VAVGTAAA
+1176 VAIGSIGAN
-1184 GSTVV
+1184 STVV

-1257 WNTDGFDAASA
+1257 WSTAEFEDAAN
-1268 DAKTGVQVLENNLM
+1268 KTGVQVLENNLM

-1289 DKTGANAVFVKDVT
+1289 DKTGAHAVFANAVT

-1318 VMFTEADYRQGTT
+1318 VMFSEAGYTQGTI

-1378 KAQNGASTSAKF
+1378 KAQNGASTSATF

-1523 VYGAKAFGQFNLA
+1523 FYGAKAFGQFNLA

>member
-51 MAIETDT
+51 MATETDT

-316 LFLNG
+316 LSLNG

-396 ALRINGGNVTIA
+396 ALRINDGNVTIA

-413 SLVYEGNKA
+413 SLVYEGNRA
-422 GTNAEEAAAKNY
+422 GTNAEAAAKNY

-444 GASDKATFELAGDLT
+444 GASDRAAFELAGDLT

-479 TTADMTGFVGT
+479 TTADMTGFVGK
-490 LNVNEGKMVIEGGI
+490 LDVKEGKMVIEGGI
-504 AEYDIAAQVG
+504 AEYDIAAQIG
-514 VNNSSSEAAQL
+514 VNNGSNDAVALAA
-525 GATNVTVGQAAVTKG
+525 TTVTVGQKDS
-540 NAKPAVKAELAMGA
+540 KAELAMGA

-563 VVNEGSTLTMQSLAV
+563 VVNNGSTLTMQSLAV
-578 GTKEYTQ
+578 GTKEYAQ
-585 RNAEKDAT
+585 RTEAKAD

-604 ITGDA
+604 IMGDA

-616 IAAGTAEKGAVLT
+616 VAAGTADQAAALT
-629 QIFGNLTAKSL
+629 QTSGNLTAKSL
-640 TVAAAVKDDK
+640 TVAAAVKGEKDA
-650 KTVTAEAG
+650 VTAQAG
-658 TFAQTAGKLTVDTL
+658 TFTQEAGKLTVDTL
-672 TNGGTMTVNGTVV
+672 TNGGTMTVKDTVV
-685 TKADSVNSGNINTYS
+685 TKADSVNTGAINSYDS
-700 AQDKKGTLVISGG
+700 KKGSLTIAGG

-738 NLNGEA
+738 NLNGKA
-744 SFVAFTE
+744 SFVVFQT

-764 LNAKST
+764 LNAKSQ

-777 KADILKFTEGTLNLE
+777 KADILKFTEGTVKLN

-804 GKVELAQGTTA
+804 GKVELAAGATA

-825 VKNAGNVTVEGGT
+825 VNNGGTATVGGT

-845 TATSKAESATVGTF
+845 TAGTF
-859 TVENNGTPALT
+859 TVDNNGTLVLT
-870 TKASGLDIAKSTST
+870 TKAAGLKIA
-884 EAKYT
+884 EGT
-889 AGAVINNGTITFT
+889 ATTNSNLTNNGTITFT
-902 DAAGEFANLD
+902 DAAGEFADLD
-912 AVKKVKDAIAS
+912 KVAAVKNAIAR

-938 AEEVDKVLMDG
+938 AEEVNKVLKDG
-949 KVTATNAEKLAG
+949 KVKASDVANLAG

-973 GVTDPLSGSFGKVE
+973 GVDAALSGSFGKVE
-987 LATNETAL
+987 LAAGQTAL
-995 EVTSGLKL
+995 TVESGLKL
-1003 NGTGDLVTVKGQD
+1003 NGTGDLVTVKK
-1016 DKVTLKGVSIGENGK
+1016 DKTVTLQGVNIGEYGK

-1041 GAIVGSSDKF
+1041 GAIAGNGGKF

-1067 TLQNL
+1067 ALQNL

-1084 AAEADKVVGT
+1084 AAETATAVGD
-1094 LEVKDNALVLGTLT
+1094 LEVKGSALVLGTLT
-1108 AGEVNLKDADVLGTL
+1108 AGNVTLKDADVLGTL
-1123 TADKLT
+1123 TADKLA
-1129 ATGKVF
+1129 ATGTVC

-1140 ADVAGKLVVNEL
+1140 DDVAGKLVVNEL

-1257 WNTDGFDAASA
+1257 WNTDGFDAASV

-1318 VMFTEADYRQGTT
+1318 VMFTEADYRLGTT

>member
-51 MAIETDT
+51 MATETDT

-69 TFTKAEKQTDVASS
+69 TFTKAETQDNVASS

-92 ALKNVTNKDMYAA
+92 VLKNVTNKGMYAA

-128 FSGKVTSADHFGA
+128 FSGKVTSTDHFGA

-162 DEVKTGEQKH
+162 DEVNTGDKQH
-172 NGARGII
+172 NGTRGII

-205 VWSNGENTVKI
+205 VWSNGENTVQI

-231 AVYITGSKVKT
+231 AVYITGSQVKT
-242 TIADSTFSK
+242 TIADATFSK

-288 NATNTQVVAKNVN
+288 NATGTKVAATNVT
-301 FEGNKAV
+301 FEGNKAASA
-308 GDDGHGGA
+308 DGHGGA
-316 LFLNG
+316 LFVDG
-321 NTASYTQAGGKFVGN
+321 QGASYTQVGGKFVGN

-345 RVQDGADLALTNVVF
+345 RVQDGADLALNNVVF

-369 AVDTFNAGDV
+369 AVDTFNAGNV
-379 KFTDTT
+379 TFTDTT

-396 ALRINGGNVTIA
+396 ALRINGGNVTIT

-422 GTNAEEAAAKNY
+422 GTNAEEAAVKKY
-434 EKQGDFMYLN
+434 EKQGDFMYLSN
-444 GASDKATFELAGDLT
+444 ASATFALAGDLT

-479 TTADMTGFVGT
+479 TTADMTGFVGN
-490 LNVNEGKMVIEGGI
+490 LNVQEGKMVIEGGI
-504 AEYDIAAQVG
+504 AEYDIDAQIG
-514 VNNSSSEAAQL
+514 VNNGSNDVVALAA
-525 GATNVTVGQAAVTKG
+525 TTVTVGQKDS
-540 NAKPAVKAELAMGA
+540 KAELAMGA
-554 VQANHAINF
+554 VQANHAIDF

-585 RNAEKDAT
+585 RTAAKAAT
-593 PAKATYVGAVN
+593 PAKATYVGVVN

-609 TVTEGIT
+609 TVTEGVT
-616 IAAGTAEKGAVLT
+616 VAAGTADKAAALT
-629 QIFGNLTAKSL
+629 QTSGNLTAKSL
-640 TVAAAVKDDK
+640 TVAAAVKGEKDA
-650 KTVTAEAG
+650 VTAKAG
-658 TFAQTAGKLTVDTL
+658 TFSQEADGTLTVDTL
-672 TNGGTMTVNGTVV
+672 TNGGTMTVKGTVV
-685 TKADSVNSGNINTYS
+685 TNADSVNTGNINSPKSKTGS
-700 AQDKKGTLVISGG
+700 LNISGG

-738 NLNGEA
+738 NLDGKA
-744 SFVAFTE
+744 SFVVFRE
-751 LDLQKGSTLNINA
+751 LELQKGSTLNINA
-764 LNAKST
+764 LNAKSQT
-770 VDGKEVE
+770 DGKN
-777 KADILKFTEGTLNLE
+777 DILQFTEGTVNLN

-804 GKVELAQGTTA
+804 GKVALDAGATA
-815 NINGDYTFEQ
+815 NIDGDYTFEQ
-825 VKNAGNVTVEGGT
+825 VNNGGKATVGGT

-845 TATSKAESATVGTF
+845 TAGDF
-859 TVENNGTPALT
+859 TVENNGTLVLT
-870 TKASGLDIAKSTST
+870 SKAAGLKIA
-884 EAKYT
+884 EGT
-889 AGAVINNGTITFT
+889 ATNNAHLINDGTITFT
-902 DAAGEFANLD
+902 DAAGEFASLD
-912 AVKKVKDAIAS
+912 KVAAVKDAIAP

-929 VFGDKVTIK
+929 VFGDKVTVKADAIK
-938 AEEVDKVLMDG
+938 DVLQDG
-949 KVTATNAEKLAG
+949 KVTATNAAKLAG

-973 GVTDPLSGSFGKVE
+973 GVATALSGSFGKVE
-987 LATNETAL
+987 LAAGQTAL
-995 EVTSGLKL
+995 TVESGLKL
-1003 NGTGDLVTVKGQD
+1003 NGTGDLVTVKE
-1016 DKVTLKGVSIGENGK
+1016 DKTVTLKGVNIGQNGK

-1041 GAIVGSSDKF
+1041 GAIAGN

-1059 DLTVKGAA
+1059 DLTVKGNA
-1067 TLQNL
+1067 TVENL

-1084 AAEADKVVGT
+1084 AAEAKAVGA
-1094 LEVKDNALVLGTLT
+1094 LEVKNHALVLGTLT

-1129 ATGKVF
+1129 ANGNVF

-1140 ADVAGKLVVNEL
+1140 EDVAGKLVVNEL

-1176 VAVGTAAA
+1176 VAIGSIGAN
-1184 GSTVV
+1184 STVV

-1257 WNTDGFDAASA
+1257 WSTAEFKDAAN
-1268 DAKTGVQVLENNLM
+1268 KTGVQVLENNLM

-1289 DKTGANAVFVKDVT
+1289 DKTGAHAVFANAVT
-1303 NNGTIYLADAEFGDK
+1303 NNGTIYLVDAEFGDK
-1318 VMFTEADYRQGTT
+1318 VMFSEAGYTQGTI

-1523 VYGAKAFGQFNLA
+1523 FYGAKAFGQFNLA
-1536 ADLGYMKG
+1536 TDLGYMKG

>member
-51 MAIETDT
+51 MATETDT

-69 TFTKAEKQTDVASS
+69 TFTKAETQDNVASS

-92 ALKNVTNKDMYAA
+92 VLKNVTNKGMYAA
-105 GSLDLTASSKD
+105 GSLDLTASSKE

-128 FSGKVTSADHFGA
+128 FSGKVTSTDHFGA

-162 DEVKTGEQKH
+162 DEVNTGDKQH
-172 NGARGII
+172 NGTRGII

-231 AVYITGSKVKT
+231 AVYITGSRVKT
-242 TIADSTFSK
+242 TIADATFSK

-288 NATNTQVVAKNVN
+288 NATGTKVAATNVT
-301 FEGNKAV
+301 FEGNKAASA
-308 GDDGHGGA
+308 DGHGGA
-316 LFLNG
+316 LFVDG
-321 NTASYTQAGGKFVGN
+321 QGASYTQVGGKFVGN

-345 RVQDGADLALTNVVF
+345 RVQNGAHLDLTNVVF

-369 AVDTFNAGDV
+369 AVDTFKAGDV

-385 FTNNQAGGWGG
+385 FTNNQTGGWGG
-396 ALRINGGNVTIA
+396 ALRINGGNVTIV

-422 GTNAEEAAAKNY
+422 GTNAEEAAVKKY
-434 EKQGDFMYLN
+434 EKQGDFMYLSN
-444 GASDKATFELAGDLT
+444 ASDKATFALAGDLT

-479 TTADMTGFVGT
+479 TTADMTGFVGN
-490 LNVNEGKMVIEGGI
+490 LNVKEGKMVIEGGI
-504 AEYDIAAQVG
+504 AEYDIAAQG
-514 VNNSSSEAAQL
+514 AVNGANSGAAGEL
-525 GATNVTVGQAAVTKG
+525 AATTVTVGQQDS
-540 NAKPAVKAELAMGA
+540 KAELAMGA

-563 VVNEGSTLTMQSLAV
+563 VVNKGSTLTMQSLAV
-578 GTKEYTQ
+578 GTKEYAQ
-585 RNAEKDAT
+585 RTEAKAD

-604 ITGDA
+604 IKGDA

-616 IAAGTAEKGAVLT
+616 VAAGTADQAAALT
-629 QIFGNLTAKSL
+629 QTSGNLTAKSL
-640 TVAAAVKDDK
+640 TVAAAVKGEKDA
-650 KTVTAEAG
+650 VTAKAG
-658 TFAQTAGKLTVDTL
+658 TFSQEADGTLTVDTL
-672 TNGGTMTVNGTVV
+672 TNGGTMTVKGTVV
-685 TKADSVNSGNINTYS
+685 TNADSVNTGAINSYESKTGS
-700 AQDKKGTLVISGG
+700 LTIAGG

-718 GTMTFDKITVEDG
+718 GKMTFKKITVEDG

-738 NLNGEA
+738 NLDGKA
-744 SFVAFTE
+744 SFVVFET

-764 LNAKST
+764 LNAKSKD
-770 VDGKEVE
+770 DG
-777 KADILKFTEGTLNLE
+777 KADILKFTEGTVNLN

-804 GKVELAQGTTA
+804 GKVELAKDATA
-815 NINGDYTFEQ
+815 HINGDYTFEQ
-825 VKNAGNVTVEGGT
+825 VNNGGTATVGGT

-845 TATSKAESATVGTF
+845 TAGQF
-859 TVENNGTPALT
+859 TVENNGTLVLT
-870 TKASGLDIAKSTST
+870 SKAAGLKIT
-884 EAKYT
+884 E
-889 AGAVINNGTITFT
+889 GAATTNSNLTNNGTITFT
-902 DAAGEFANLD
+902 DAAGEFADLGKVA
-912 AVKKVKDAIAS
+912 AVKNAIARF
-923 SGNGLI
+923 GNGLI

-938 AEEVDKVLMDG
+938 AEEVNKVLTDG
-949 KVTATNAEKLAG
+949 KVKADDVASLAG

-973 GVTDPLSGSFGKVE
+973 DVKAALSGSFGKVE
-987 LATNETAL
+987 LATGQTAL
-995 EVTSGLKL
+995 TVDFGLKL
-1003 NGTGDLVTVKGQD
+1003 NGTGDLVTVKDQD
-1016 DKVTLKGVSIGENGK
+1016 NKVTLKGVNIGQNGK

-1041 GAIVGSSDKF
+1041 GAIAGEN

-1059 DLTVKGAA
+1059 DLTVKGNA
-1067 TLQNL
+1067 TVENL

-1084 AAEADKVVGT
+1084 AETATAVGD
-1094 LEVKDNALVLGTLT
+1094 LDVKNSALVLGTLT
-1108 AGEVNLKDADVLGTL
+1108 AGNVTLKDANVLGTL
-1123 TADKLT
+1123 TADKLA
-1129 ATGKVF
+1129 ATGMVR

-1140 ADVAGKLVVNEL
+1140 DDAAGKLVVNEL
-1152 VSGTVFADPAWK
+1152 GSAATVFAAPAWK
-1164 DGHILSLNDASQ
+1164 DGNILSLNDASQ

-1257 WNTDGFDAASA
+1257 WSTAEFKAPAN
-1268 DAKTGVQVLENNLM
+1268 KTGVQVLENNLM

-1289 DKTGANAVFVKDVT
+1289 DKTGAHAVFANAVT

-1318 VMFTEADYRQGTT
+1318 VMFTEADYNQGTT

-1344 AFKDKVHTIAFDDA
+1344 AYKDKVHTIAFDDA

>member
-39 VAAMIAGVSGSA
+39 VAAMMAGVSGSA
-51 MAIETDT
+51 MATETDT
-58 EIKATDTALKA
+58 EIKTTDTTLKA
-69 TFTKAEKQTDVASS
+69 TFTKAEKQDDVASS
-83 LIGTSGDKL
+83 LIGTSAEKL
-92 ALKNVTNKDMYAA
+92 VLKNVTNKGMYAA

-162 DEVKTGEQKH
+162 DEVKTGDKDKQH
-172 NGARGII
+172 NGTRGII
-179 RAAGANLEVAKSTFA
+179 RAAGANLDVANSTFA

-205 VWSNGENTVKI
+205 VWSDGENTVKI
-216 TDSTFTGNATKSHGG
+216 ADSTFTGNVTKSHGG

-345 RVQDGADLALTNVVF
+345 RVSNGAALDLTNVVF

-369 AVDTFNAGDV
+369 AVDTFKAGDV

-422 GTNAEEAAAKNY
+422 GTNAEEAAVKKY
-434 EKQGDFMYLN
+434 EKQGDFMYLSN
-444 GASDKATFELAGDLT
+444 ASDKAAFALAGDLT

-479 TTADMTGFVGT
+479 TTADMTGFVGN
-490 LNVNEGKMVIEGGI
+490 LNVKEGKMVIEGGI
-504 AEYDIAAQVG
+504 AEYDIAAQIG
-514 VNNSSSEAAQL
+514 VNNGSNDAVGLEA
-525 GATNVTVGQAAVTKG
+525 TTVTVGQQ
-540 NAKPAVKAELAMGA
+540 NSKAELAMGA
-554 VQANHAINF
+554 VQANHTIKF

-593 PAKATYVGAVN
+593 PAKATYVGAVDIN
-604 ITGDA
+604 GDA

-616 IAAGTAEKGAVLT
+616 VAAGTAEKAAVLT
-629 QIFGNLTAKSL
+629 QTSGNLTAKSL
-640 TVAAAVKDDK
+640 TVAAEVKKDK
-650 KTVTAEAG
+650 QVTAKAG
-658 TFAQTAGKLTVDTL
+658 TFSQEADGTLTVDTL
-672 TNGGTMTVNGTVV
+672 TNGGTMTVKGEVV
-685 TKADSVNSGNINTYS
+685 TKADSVNTGAINSYESKNGSLTI
-700 AQDKKGTLVISGG
+700 AGG

-738 NLNGEA
+738 NLDGKA
-744 SFVAFTE
+744 SFVVFKT

-764 LNAKST
+764 LNAKSK

-777 KADILKFTEGTLNLE
+777 KADILMFTEGEVYLN

-804 GKVELAQGTTA
+804 GKVELAQGTTTH
-815 NINGDYTFEQ
+815 INGDYTFEQ
-825 VKNAGNVTVEGGT
+825 VNNAGTTTVGGT

-845 TATSKAESATVGTF
+845 KAGTF
-859 TVENNGTPALT
+859 TVENNGTLALT
-870 TKASGLDIAKSTST
+870 TKAAGLKIA
-884 EAKYT
+884 EGT
-889 AGAVINNGTITFT
+889 ATNNNQLINNGTITFT
-902 DAAGEFANLD
+902 DAAGEFASLS
-912 AVKKVKDAIAS
+912 AVKTVKEALAS

-938 AEEVDKVLMDG
+938 AEEVNKVLKDG
-949 KVTATNAEKLAG
+949 KVKASDVANLAG

-973 GVTDPLSGSFGKVE
+973 EVDSALSGGFGKVE
-987 LATNETAL
+987 LSSGQEAL
-995 EVTSGLKL
+995 TVDSGLKL

-1016 DKVTLKGVSIGENGK
+1016 NKVTLKGVNIGQNGK

-1041 GAIVGSSDKF
+1041 GAIAGGN

-1059 DLTVKGAA
+1059 DLTVKGDA
-1067 TLQNL
+1067 TVQNL
-1072 TVAADSALVMGK
+1072 TVAADTALVMAK
-1084 AAEADKVVGT
+1084 AAEADEAVGK
-1094 LEVKDNALVLGTLT
+1094 LEVKGNAVVLGTLT
-1108 AGEVNLKDADVLGTL
+1108 AGNVNLATAKVLGTL
-1123 TADKLT
+1123 TADKLA
-1129 ATGKVF
+1129 ATGTVR

-1140 ADVAGKLVVNEL
+1140 DDAAGKLVVNEL
-1152 VSGTVFADPAWK
+1152 GSATVFADPAWK
-1164 DGHILSLNDASQ
+1164 DGNILSLNDASQ

-1257 WNTDGFDAASA
+1257 WSTAEFEAAA
-1268 DAKTGVQVLENNLM
+1268 NKTGVQVLENNLM
-1282 VVDMNTI
+1282 VVNMNTI
-1289 DKTGANAVFVKDVT
+1289 DKTGAHAVFANAVT

-1318 VMFTEADYRQGTT
+1318 VMFSDAGYTQGTT

-1344 AFKDKVHTIAFDDA
+1344 ALKDKVHTIAFDDA

-1363 EGLETLPLV
+1363 EGLKTLPLV

-1399 GLDREEVIAIGND
+1399 GLDRAEVIAIGND

-1544 SNDVSVNAYNIGDFS
+1544 SNDVSVNAYNLGDFS

>member
-51 MAIETDT
+51 MAADT
-58 EIKATDTALKA
+58 VINATDTALKA

-83 LIGTSGDKL
+83 LIGTSSDKL
-92 ALKNVTNKDMYAA
+92 ALKNGTNKDMYAA
-105 GSLDLTASSKD
+105 GSLDLTASNKE

-128 FSGKVTSADHFGA
+128 FSGKVTSTNHFGA
-141 VVTATTG
+141 VVTATQG

-162 DEVKTGEQKH
+162 DEVKTGAEQH
-172 NGARGII
+172 NGTRGII

-251 NTSGKQGGALQLAGA
+251 NTSGKQGGALQLTGA

-288 NATNTQVVAKNVN
+288 NATNTEVVAKNVN
-301 FEGNKAV
+301 FEGNKADV
-308 GDDGHGGA
+308 NGGA
-316 LFLNG
+316 IALDG
-321 NTASYTQAGGKFVGN
+321 DKASYTQAGGKFVGN

-345 RVQDGADLALTNVVF
+345 RVQNGAALDLTNVVF

-369 AVDTFNAGDV
+369 AVDTFKAGNV

-408 VTEGK
+408 VNEGK

-422 GTNAEEAAAKNY
+422 GTNAEEAAVKKF
-434 EKQGDFMYLN
+434 EKQGDFMYLSN
-444 GASDKATFELAGDLT
+444 ATDTASFELAGDLT

-479 TTADMTGFVGT
+479 TTADMTGFVGN
-490 LNVNEGKMVIEGGI
+490 LDVKEGKMVIEGGI
-504 AEYDIAAQVG
+504 AEYDIAAQIG
-514 VNNSSSEAAQL
+514 VNNGSKDAVGL
-525 GATNVTVGQAAVTKG
+525 TATTVTVGQEDS
-540 NAKPAVKAELAMGA
+540 KAELAMGA

-563 VVNEGSTLTMQSLAV
+563 VVNKGSTLTMQSLAV
-578 GTKEYTQ
+578 GTKEYAQ
-585 RNAEKDAT
+585 RIEAKAD
-593 PAKATYVGAVN
+593 PAKVTYVGAVN
-604 ITGDA
+604 IKGDA

-616 IAAGTAEKGAVLT
+616 VAAGTANQVAALT
-629 QIFGNLTAKSL
+629 QTSGNLTAKSL
-640 TVAAAVKDDK
+640 TVAAAVKGETDA
-650 KTVTAEAG
+650 VTAQAGKFTQEAG
-658 TFAQTAGKLTVDTL
+658 TLTVDTL
-672 TNGGTMTVNGTVV
+672 TNGGTMTVAGTVV
-685 TKADSVNSGNINTYS
+685 TKADSVNTGAINSSESKNGSLTI
-700 AQDKKGTLVISGG
+700 AGG

-738 NLNGEA
+738 NREGKA
-744 SFVAFTE
+744 SCVVFKT

-764 LNAKST
+764 LNAKSKD
-770 VDGKEVE
+770 DG
-777 KADILKFTEGTLNLE
+777 KADILKFTEGTVNLN

-804 GKVELAQGTTA
+804 GKVALDAGATA
-815 NINGDYTFEQ
+815 NIDGDYTFEQ
-825 VKNAGNVTVEGGT
+825 VNNAGTVTVNGGT

-845 TATSKAESATVGTF
+845 TAGNDF
-859 TVENNGTPALT
+859 TVENNGTLALT
-870 TKASGLDIAKSTST
+870 TKAAGLKIDKGTAAQNIAVT
-884 EAKYT
+884 
-889 AGAVINNGTITFT
+889 NNGTITFT
-902 DAAGEFANLD
+902 DAAGEFADLD
-912 AVKKVKDAIAS
+912 KVADVKDAIVS

-929 VFGDKVTIK
+929 VFGDKVTVKADAIK
-938 AEEVDKVLMDG
+938 DVLVDG
-949 KVTATNAEKLAG
+949 KVEVSKVKSLAG
-961 VELEQFKDATVT
+961 VELAQFKDATVT
-973 GVTDPLSGSFGKVE
+973 GVNAALSGSFGKVE
-987 LATNETAL
+987 LADKQDAL
-995 EVTSGLKL
+995 TVEFGLKL
-1003 NGTGDLVTVKGQD
+1003 NGTGDLVTVKE
-1016 DKVTLKGVSIGENGK
+1016 DKTVTLKGVNIGQNGK

-1041 GAIVGSSDKF
+1041 GAIAGHTGNF

-1084 AAEADKVVGT
+1084 AAEADKAVGA
-1094 LEVKDNALVLGTLT
+1094 LEVKGSALVLGTLT
-1108 AGEVNLKDADVLGTL
+1108 AGEVKFTKAEVLGTL
-1123 TADKLT
+1123 TADKLE
-1129 ATGKVF
+1129 ATKTVF

-1140 ADVAGKLVVNEL
+1140 EDVAGKLVVNEL

-1164 DGHILSLNDASQ
+1164 DGLGLSLNDASQ
-1176 VAVGTAAA
+1176 VAVGTAAED
-1184 GSTVV
+1184 STVV

-1257 WNTDGFDAASA
+1257 WSTAEFNKDAAN
-1268 DAKTGVQVLENNLM
+1268 KTGVQVLENNLM

-1289 DKTGANAVFVKDVT
+1289 DKTGAHAVFVKDVI

-1318 VMFTEADYRQGTT
+1318 VMFTEADYKQGTT

-1344 AFKDKVHTIAFDDA
+1344 AYKDKVHTIAFDDA

-1483 VDSVVDGY
+1483 VDSVVDDY

>member
-51 MAIETDT
+51 MATETDT
-58 EIKATDTALKA
+58 EIKTTDTTLKA
-69 TFTKAEKQTDVASS
+69 TFTKAETQADVTGS
-83 LIGTSGDKL
+83 LIGTSETKL
-92 ALKNVTNKDMYAA
+92 VLKNVTNNGMYAA

-116 NVVTLKNGSVSN
+116 DVVTLKNGSVSN
-128 FSGKVTSADHFGA
+128 FSGKVTSGNHFGA
-141 VVTATTG
+141 VITATTG

-162 DEVKTGEQKH
+162 DEVKTGDKGKQH
-172 NGARGII
+172 NGTRGII
-179 RAAGANLEVAKSTFA
+179 RAAGANLDVANSTFA

-205 VWSNGENTVKI
+205 VWSDGENTVKI
-216 TDSTFTGNATKSHGG
+216 ADSTFTGNATKSHGG
-231 AVYITGSKVKT
+231 AVYITGSQVKT

-251 NTSGKQGGALQLAGA
+251 NTSGKLGGALQLAGA

-369 AVDTFNAGDV
+369 AVDTWNAGNV
-379 KFTDTT
+379 KFTDTI

-422 GTNAEEAAAKNY
+422 GTNAEEAAVKMF
-434 EKQGDFMYLN
+434 EKQGDFMYLSN
-444 GASDKATFELAGDLT
+444 ATDTASFELAGDLT

-479 TTADMTGFVGT
+479 TTADMTGFVGK
-490 LNVNEGKMVIEGGI
+490 LDVKEGKMVIEGGI

-514 VNNSSSEAAQL
+514 VNSGSSEVVEL
-525 GATNVTVGQAAVTKG
+525 DATKVTVGQADKS
-540 NAKPAVKAELAMGA
+540 AVKAELAMGA
-554 VQANHAINF
+554 VQANHAIDF

-616 IAAGTAEKGAVLT
+616 VAAGTAEMAAVLT
-629 QIFGNLTAKSL
+629 QTSSNLTAKSL
-640 TVAAAVKDDK
+640 AVAAEVKNDK
-650 KTVTAEAG
+650 KEVTAKAG
-658 TFAQTAGKLTVDTL
+658 MFAQTTGSTLTVDTL
-672 TNGGTMTVNGTVV
+672 TNGGTMTVGGTVV
-685 TKADSVNSGNINTYS
+685 TKADSVNTGAINSYESKTGS
-700 AQDKKGTLVISGG
+700 LTIAGG

-718 GTMTFDKITVEDG
+718 GTMTFNKITVEDG

-738 NLNGEA
+738 NLDGKA
-744 SFVAFTE
+744 SFVVFET

-764 LNAKST
+764 LNAKSK
-770 VDGKEVE
+770 VDGKEV
-777 KADILKFTEGTLNLE
+777 DTLKFTEGTVNLN

-804 GKVELAQGTTA
+804 GKVELAAGAAA

-825 VKNAGNVTVEGGT
+825 VNNGGTATVGGT

-845 TATSKAESATVGTF
+845 KAGTF
-859 TVENNGTPALT
+859 TVENNGTLALT
-870 TKASGLDIAKSTST
+870 TKAAGLKIDKGTVAEGIAVT
-884 EAKYT
+884 
-889 AGAVINNGTITFT
+889 NNGTITFT
-902 DAAGEFANLD
+902 DAAGEFATLKD
-912 AVKKVKDAIAS
+912 VQTVKEKLAS

-929 VFGDKVTIK
+929 VFGDKVTVKADAIK
-938 AEEVDKVLMDG
+938 DVLKDG
-949 KVTATNAEKLAG
+949 KVKASDVANLAG

-973 GVTDPLSGSFGKVE
+973 GVDAALSGSFGMVE
-987 LATNETAL
+987 LADNQTAL
-995 EVTSGLKL
+995 KVTSGLKL
-1003 NGTGDLVTVKGQD
+1003 NGTGDLVTGKGQG
-1016 DKVTLKGVSIGENGK
+1016 DKVTLQGVNIDGNAK

-1041 GAIVGSSDKF
+1041 GAIAGEN

-1067 TLQNL
+1067 TVKDL

-1084 AAEADKVVGT
+1084 AAETATAVGD
-1094 LEVKDNALVLGTLT
+1094 LEVKDYALVLGTLT
-1108 AGEVNLKDADVLGTL
+1108 AGKVTLGEADVFGTL
-1123 TADKLT
+1123 TADKLD
-1129 ATGKVF
+1129 ATDVVL

-1140 ADVAGKLVVNEL
+1140 EDVAGMLVVNEL
-1152 VSGTVFADPAWK
+1152 ASGTVFADPAWK

-1249 AGNVIASG
+1249 DGNVIASG
-1257 WNTDGFDAASA
+1257 WSTAEFEAA
-1268 DAKTGVQVLENNLM
+1268 DNKTGVQVLENNLM

-1289 DKTGANAVFVKDVT
+1289 DKTGAHAVFAKAVT

-1318 VMFTEADYRQGTT
+1318 VMFSDGGYTQGTT

-1344 AFKDKVHTIAFDDA
+1344 ARKDNVHTIAFDDA

-1429 ISAFNDSVAARTNVL
+1429 LSAFNDSVAARTNVL

-1483 VDSVVDGY
+1483 VDSVVSGY

-1654 NGVAATSAL
+1654 NGVATTSAL

>member
-25 SVQGKGTK
+25 SVIFCSGQGTK

-51 MAIETDT
+51 MATETDT

-69 TFTKAEKQTDVASS
+69 TFTKAEKQDDVASS
-83 LIGTSGDKL
+83 LIGTSGDKRV
-92 ALKNVTNKDMYAA
+92 LKNVTNKGMYAA

-141 VVTATTG
+141 VVTATTD

-413 SLVYEGNKA
+413 SLVYEGNRA
-422 GTNAEEAAAKNY
+422 GTNAEAAAKNY

-444 GASDKATFELAGDLT
+444 GASDRAAFELAGDLT

-479 TTADMTGFVGT
+479 TTADMTGFVGK
-490 LNVNEGKMVIEGGI
+490 LDVKEGKMVIEGGI
-504 AEYDIAAQVG
+504 AEYDIAAQIG
-514 VNNSSSEAAQL
+514 VNKGTS
-525 GATNVTVGQAAVTKG
+525 GAVELDPTTVTVGQDGEPFA
-540 NAKPAVKAELAMGA
+540 KAELAMGA

-563 VVNEGSTLTMQSLAV
+563 DVNEGSTLTMQSLTV
-578 GTKEYTQ
+578 GTKEYAQ
-585 RNAEKDAT
+585 RTEAKAD

-609 TVTEGIT
+609 TVTEGVT
-616 IAAGTAEKGAVLT
+616 VAAGTADKAAVLT
-629 QIFGNLTAKSL
+629 QTSGNLTAKSL
-640 TVAAAVKDDK
+640 TVAAAVEKDQK
-650 KTVTAEAG
+650 VTAQAG
-658 TFAQTAGKLTVDTL
+658 TFNQTDGTLTVDTL

-685 TKADSVNSGNINTYS
+685 TNADSVNTGAINSYKSKNGSLTI
-700 AQDKKGTLVISGG
+700 AGG

-738 NLNGEA
+738 NLDGEA
-744 SFVAFTE
+744 SFVVFKT

-764 LNAKST
+764 LNAKSK
-770 VDGKEVE
+770 VDG
-777 KADILKFTEGTLNLE
+777 KADILKFTEGTVNLY

-804 GKVELAQGTTA
+804 GKVELAQGTTT

-825 VKNAGNVTVEGGT
+825 VNNAGTTTVGGT

-845 TATSKAESATVGTF
+845 TAGKF
-859 TVENNGTPALT
+859 TVENNGTLVLT
-870 TKASGLDIAKSTST
+870 SKAAGLKIAVG
-884 EAKYT
+884 T
-889 AGAVINNGTITFT
+889 ATNNNQLINNGTITFT
-902 DAAGEFANLD
+902 DAAGEFASLD
-912 AVKKVKDAIAS
+912 KVAAVKDAIAP

-938 AEEVDKVLMDG
+938 AEEVNKVLKDG
-949 KVTATNAEKLAG
+949 KVKASDVANLAG

-973 GVTDPLSGSFGKVE
+973 GVDAALSGSFGKVE
-987 LATNETAL
+987 LAAGQTAL
-995 EVTSGLKL
+995 TVESGLKL
-1003 NGTGDLVTVKGQD
+1003 NGTGDLVTVKK
-1016 DKVTLKGVSIGENGK
+1016 DKTVTLQGVNIGEYGK

-1041 GAIVGSSDKF
+1041 GAIAGNGGKF

-1067 TLQNL
+1067 ALQNL

-1084 AAEADKVVGT
+1084 AAETATAVGD
-1094 LEVKDNALVLGTLT
+1094 LEVKDYALVLGTLT
-1108 AGEVNLKDADVLGTL
+1108 AGKVTLGEADVFGTL
-1123 TADKLT
+1123 TADKLD
-1129 ATGKVF
+1129 ATDVVL

-1140 ADVAGKLVVNEL
+1140 EDVAGKLVVNEL

-1164 DGHILSLNDASQ
+1164 DGLGLSLNDASQ
-1176 VAVGTAAA
+1176 VAIGSIGAN
-1184 GSTVV
+1184 STVI
-1189 AGQGSLVALGTT
+1189 AGQGSLVAIGTT

-1206 VKTVAAAGHAVLG
+1206 AKAVAAAGHAVLG
-1219 TNEGQMKSAIYVDGG
+1219 PNEGQMRSAIYVDGG

-1242 TTSYKTI
+1242 TTSYEKI
-1249 AGNVIASG
+1249 NGNVIASG
-1257 WNTDGFDAASA
+1257 WNEAKFEDAETNNQVPAN
-1268 DAKTGVQVLENNLM
+1268 VQVLENNLM

-1318 VMFTEADYRQGTT
+1318 VMFTEADYTQGTT

-1344 AFKDKVHTIAFDDA
+1344 ALKDKVHTIAFDDA

-1483 VDSVVDGY
+1483 VDSVVSGY

>member
-51 MAIETDT
+51 MAADT
-58 EIKATDTALKA
+58 VINATDTALKA

-83 LIGTSGDKL
+83 LIGTSSDKL
-92 ALKNVTNKDMYAA
+92 ALKNGTNKDMYAA
-105 GSLDLTASSKD
+105 GSLDLTASNKE

-128 FSGKVTSADHFGA
+128 FSGKVTSTNHFGA
-141 VVTATTG
+141 VVTATQG

-162 DEVKTGEQKH
+162 DEVKTGAEQH
-172 NGARGII
+172 NGTRGII

-251 NTSGKQGGALQLAGA
+251 NTSGKQGGALQLTGA

-288 NATNTQVVAKNVN
+288 NATNTEVVAKNVN
-301 FEGNKAV
+301 FEGNKADV
-308 GDDGHGGA
+308 NGGA
-316 LFLNG
+316 IALDG
-321 NTASYTQAGGKFVGN
+321 DKASYTQAGGKFVGN

-345 RVQDGADLALTNVVF
+345 RVQNGAALDLTNVVF

-369 AVDTFNAGDV
+369 AVDTFKAGNV

-408 VTEGK
+408 VNEGK

-422 GTNAEEAAAKNY
+422 GTNAEEAAVKKF
-434 EKQGDFMYLN
+434 EKQGDFMYLSN
-444 GASDKATFELAGDLT
+444 ATDTASFELAGDLT

-479 TTADMTGFVGT
+479 TTADMTGFVGN
-490 LNVNEGKMVIEGGI
+490 LDVKEGKMVIEGGI
-504 AEYDIAAQVG
+504 AEYDIAAQIG
-514 VNNSSSEAAQL
+514 VNNGSKDAVGL
-525 GATNVTVGQAAVTKG
+525 TATTVTVGQEDS
-540 NAKPAVKAELAMGA
+540 KAELAMGA

-563 VVNEGSTLTMQSLAV
+563 VVNKGSTLTMQSLAV
-578 GTKEYTQ
+578 GTKEYAQ
-585 RNAEKDAT
+585 RIEAKAD
-593 PAKATYVGAVN
+593 PAKVTYVGAVN
-604 ITGDA
+604 IKGDA

-616 IAAGTAEKGAVLT
+616 VAAGTANQVAALT
-629 QIFGNLTAKSL
+629 QTSGNLTAKSL
-640 TVAAAVKDDK
+640 TVAAAVKGETDA
-650 KTVTAEAG
+650 VTAQAGKFTQEAG
-658 TFAQTAGKLTVDTL
+658 TLTVDTL
-672 TNGGTMTVNGTVV
+672 TNGGTMTVAGTVV
-685 TKADSVNSGNINTYS
+685 TKADSVNTGAINSSESKNGSLTI
-700 AQDKKGTLVISGG
+700 AGG

-738 NLNGEA
+738 NREGKAREGKA
-744 SFVAFTE
+744 SCVVFKT

-764 LNAKST
+764 LNAKSKD
-770 VDGKEVE
+770 DG
-777 KADILKFTEGTLNLE
+777 KADILKFTEGTVNLN

-804 GKVELAQGTTA
+804 GKVALDAGATA
-815 NINGDYTFEQ
+815 NIDGDYTFEQ
-825 VKNAGNVTVEGGT
+825 VNNAGTVTVNGGT

-845 TATSKAESATVGTF
+845 TAGNDF
-859 TVENNGTPALT
+859 TVENNGTLALT
-870 TKASGLDIAKSTST
+870 TKAAGLKIDKGTAAQNIAVT
-884 EAKYT
+884 
-889 AGAVINNGTITFT
+889 NNGTITFT
-902 DAAGEFANLD
+902 DAAGEFADLD
-912 AVKKVKDAIAS
+912 KVADVKNAIVS

-929 VFGDKVTIK
+929 VFGDKVTVKADAIK
-938 AEEVDKVLMDG
+938 DVLVDG
-949 KVTATNAEKLAG
+949 KVEVSKVKSLAG
-961 VELEQFKDATVT
+961 VELAQFKDATVT
-973 GVTDPLSGSFGKVE
+973 GVNAALSGSFGKVE
-987 LATNETAL
+987 LADKQDAL
-995 EVTSGLKL
+995 TVEFGLKL
-1003 NGTGDLVTVKGQD
+1003 NGTGDLVTVKE
-1016 DKVTLKGVSIGENGK
+1016 DKTVTLKGVNIGQNGK

-1041 GAIVGSSDKF
+1041 GAIAGHTGNF

-1084 AAEADKVVGT
+1084 AAEADKAVGA
-1094 LEVKDNALVLGTLT
+1094 LEVKGSALVLGTLT
-1108 AGEVNLKDADVLGTL
+1108 AGEVKFTKAEVLGTL
-1123 TADKLT
+1123 TADKLE
-1129 ATGKVF
+1129 ATKTVF

-1140 ADVAGKLVVNEL
+1140 EDVAGKLVVNEL

-1164 DGHILSLNDASQ
+1164 DGLGLSLNDASQ
-1176 VAVGTAAA
+1176 VAVGTAAED
-1184 GSTVV
+1184 STVV

-1257 WNTDGFDAASA
+1257 WSTAEFNKDAAN
-1268 DAKTGVQVLENNLM
+1268 KTGVQVLENNLM

-1289 DKTGANAVFVKDVT
+1289 DKTGAHAVFVKDVI

-1318 VMFTEADYRQGTT
+1318 VMFTEADYKQGTT

-1344 AFKDKVHTIAFDDA
+1344 AYKDKVHTIAFDDA

-1483 VDSVVDGY
+1483 VDSVVDDY

>member
-51 MAIETDT
+51 MATETDT

-83 LIGTSGDKL
+83 LIGTSGDTL

-128 FSGKVTSADHFGA
+128 FSGKVISQDHFGA

-162 DEVKTGEQKH
+162 DEVKTGDNQH
-172 NGARGII
+172 NGTRGII

-205 VWSNGENTVKI
+205 VWSNGKNTVKI

-231 AVYITGSKVKT
+231 AVYITGSQVKT
-242 TIADSTFSK
+242 TIADATFSK

-288 NATNTQVVAKNVN
+288 NATNTQVVAENVT
-301 FEGNKAV
+301 FEGNKAASA
-308 GDDGHGGA
+308 DGHGGA
-316 LFLNG
+316 LFVDG
-321 NTASYTQAGGKFVGN
+321 QGASYTQAGGKFVGN

-345 RVQDGADLALTNVVF
+345 RVQNGADLDLKNVVF

-379 KFTDTT
+379 TFTDTT

-422 GTNAEEAAAKNY
+422 GTNAEEAAVKKY
-434 EKQGDFMYLN
+434 EKQGDFMYLSN
-444 GASDKATFELAGDLT
+444 ASDKATFALAGDLT

-479 TTADMTGFVGT
+479 TTADMTGFVGN
-490 LNVNEGKMVIEGGI
+490 LDVKEGKMVIEGGI
-504 AEYDIAAQVG
+504 AEYDIDAQIG
-514 VNNSSSEAAQL
+514 VNNGSNDVVAL
-525 GATNVTVGQAAVTKG
+525 DATTVTVGQKDS
-540 NAKPAVKAELAMGA
+540 KAELAMGA
-554 VQANHAINF
+554 VQANHAIDF

-585 RNAEKDAT
+585 RTAVAKGDT
-593 PAKATYVGAVN
+593 PATATYVGNVAIKGN
-604 ITGDA
+604 A

-616 IAAGTAEKGAVLT
+616 VAAGTANQVAALT
-629 QIFGNLTAKSL
+629 QTSGNLTAKSL
-640 TVAAAVKDDK
+640 TVAAAVKGEKDA
-650 KTVTAEAG
+650 VTAQAGKFTQEAG
-658 TFAQTAGKLTVDTL
+658 TLTVDTL
-672 TNGGTMTVNGTVV
+672 TNGGTMTVKGTVV
-685 TKADSVNSGNINTYS
+685 TNADSVNTGAINSYESKTGS
-700 AQDKKGTLVISGG
+700 LTIAGG

-718 GTMTFDKITVEDG
+718 GTMTFDKITVADG
-731 ATLKTGV
+731 ATLKTGI
-738 NLNGEA
+738 NLDGTA
-744 SFVAFTE
+744 SFVVFQE

-764 LNAKST
+764 LNAKSQ

-777 KADILKFTEGTLNLE
+777 KADILKFTEGTIKLN

-804 GKVELAQGTTA
+804 GKVELVAGATA

-825 VKNAGNVTVEGGT
+825 VNNGGTATVGGT

-845 TATSKAESATVGTF
+845 TAGDFTVGNNGTLVLTSKAAGLNIAEGTAA
-859 TVENNGTPALT
+859 EN
-870 TKASGLDIAKSTST
+870 IAVT
-884 EAKYT
+884 
-889 AGAVINNGTITFT
+889 NNGTITFT
-902 DAAGEFANLD
+902 DAAGEFATLD
-912 AVKKVKDAIAS
+912 AVQTVKGKLVS

-929 VFGDKVTIK
+929 VFGDKVTVKADAIK
-938 AEEVDKVLMDG
+938 DVLKDG
-949 KVTATNAEKLAG
+949 KVTATNAAKLAG

-973 GVTDPLSGSFGKVE
+973 GVDTALSGSFGKVE
-987 LATNETAL
+987 LAAGQTAL
-995 EVTSGLKL
+995 TVESGLKL
-1003 NGTGDLVTVKGQD
+1003 NGTGDLVTVKE
-1016 DKVTLKGVSIGENGK
+1016 DKTVTLKGVNIGQNGK

-1041 GAIVGSSDKF
+1041 GAIAGN

-1059 DLTVKGAA
+1059 DLTVKGNA
-1067 TLQNL
+1067 TVENL

-1084 AAEADKVVGT
+1084 AAEAKAVGA
-1094 LEVKDNALVLGTLT
+1094 LEVKNHALVLGTLT

-1123 TADKLT
+1123 TADKLA
-1129 ATGKVF
+1129 ATGTVC

-1140 ADVAGKLVVNEL
+1140 EDVAGKLVVNEL

-1176 VAVGTAAA
+1176 VAIGSIGAN
-1184 GSTVV
+1184 STVV

-1201 DLDVA
+1201 ALDVA

-1257 WNTDGFDAASA
+1257 WSTAEFEDAAN
-1268 DAKTGVQVLENNLM
+1268 KTGVQVLENNLM

-1289 DKTGANAVFVKDVT
+1289 DKTGAHAVFANAVT

-1318 VMFTEADYRQGTT
+1318 VMFSEAGYTQGTI

-1483 VDSVVDGY
+1483 VDSVVSGY

-1523 VYGAKAFGQFNLA
+1523 FYGAKAFGQFNLA

>member
-51 MAIETDT
+51 MATETDT

-69 TFTKAEKQTDVASS
+69 TFTKAEKQDDVASS

-92 ALKNVTNKDMYAA
+92 VLKNVTNKGMYAA

-413 SLVYEGNKA
+413 SLVYEGNRA
-422 GTNAEEAAAKNY
+422 GTNAEAAAKNY

-444 GASDKATFELAGDLT
+444 GASDRAAFELAGDLT

-479 TTADMTGFVGT
+479 TTADMTGFVGK
-490 LNVNEGKMVIEGGI
+490 LDVKEGKMVIEGGI
-504 AEYDIAAQVG
+504 AEYDIAAQIG
-514 VNNSSSEAAQL
+514 VNKGTS
-525 GATNVTVGQAAVTKG
+525 GAVELDPTTVTVGQDGEPFA
-540 NAKPAVKAELAMGA
+540 KAELAMGA

-563 VVNEGSTLTMQSLAV
+563 DVNEGSTLTMQSLTV
-578 GTKEYTQ
+578 GTKEYAQ
-585 RNAEKDAT
+585 RTEAKAD

-609 TVTEGIT
+609 TVTEGVT
-616 IAAGTAEKGAVLT
+616 VAAGTADKAAVLT
-629 QIFGNLTAKSL
+629 QTSGNLTAKSL
-640 TVAAAVKDDK
+640 TVAAAVEKDQK
-650 KTVTAEAG
+650 VTAQAG
-658 TFAQTAGKLTVDTL
+658 TFNQTDGTLTVDTL

-685 TKADSVNSGNINTYS
+685 TNADSVNTGAINSYKSKNGSLTI
-700 AQDKKGTLVISGG
+700 AGG

-731 ATLKTGV
+731 ATLKTALKTGV
-738 NLNGEA
+738 NLDGEA
-744 SFVAFTE
+744 SFVVFKT

-764 LNAKST
+764 LNAKSK
-770 VDGKEVE
+770 VDG
-777 KADILKFTEGTLNLE
+777 KADILKFTEGTVNLY

-804 GKVELAQGTTA
+804 GKVELAQGTTT

-825 VKNAGNVTVEGGT
+825 VNNAGTTTVGGT

-845 TATSKAESATVGTF
+845 TAGKF
-859 TVENNGTPALT
+859 TVENNGTLVLT
-870 TKASGLDIAKSTST
+870 SKAAGLKIAVG
-884 EAKYT
+884 T
-889 AGAVINNGTITFT
+889 ATNNNQLINNGTITFT
-902 DAAGEFANLD
+902 DAAGEFASLD
-912 AVKKVKDAIAS
+912 KVAAVKDAIAP

-938 AEEVDKVLMDG
+938 AEEVNKVLKDG
-949 KVTATNAEKLAG
+949 KVKASDVANLAG

-973 GVTDPLSGSFGKVE
+973 GVDAALSGSFGKVE
-987 LATNETAL
+987 LAAGQTAL
-995 EVTSGLKL
+995 TVESGLKL
-1003 NGTGDLVTVKGQD
+1003 NGTGDLVTVTK
-1016 DKVTLKGVSIGENGK
+1016 DKTVTLQGVNIGEYGK

-1041 GAIVGSSDKF
+1041 GAIAGNGGKF

-1067 TLQNL
+1067 ALQNL

-1084 AAEADKVVGT
+1084 AAETATAVGD
-1094 LEVKDNALVLGTLT
+1094 LEVKDYALVLGTLT
-1108 AGEVNLKDADVLGTL
+1108 AGKVTLGEADVFGTL
-1123 TADKLT
+1123 TADKLD
-1129 ATGKVF
+1129 ATDVVL

-1140 ADVAGKLVVNEL
+1140 EDVAGKLVVNEL

-1164 DGHILSLNDASQ
+1164 DGLGLSLNDASQ
-1176 VAVGTAAA
+1176 VAIGSIDAN
-1184 GSTVV
+1184 STVI
-1189 AGQGSLVALGTT
+1189 AGQGSLVAIGTT

-1206 VKTVAAAGHAVLG
+1206 AKAVAAAGHAVLG
-1219 TNEGQMKSAIYVDGG
+1219 PNEGQMRSAIYVDGG

-1242 TTSYKTI
+1242 TTSYEKI
-1249 AGNVIASG
+1249 NGNVIASG
-1257 WNTDGFDAASA
+1257 WNEAKFEDAETNNQVPAN
-1268 DAKTGVQVLENNLM
+1268 VQVLENNLM

-1318 VMFTEADYRQGTT
+1318 VMFTEADYTQGTT

-1344 AFKDKVHTIAFDDA
+1344 ALKDKVHTIAFDDA

-1483 VDSVVDGY
+1483 VDSVVSGY

>member
-51 MAIETDT
+51 MATETDT

-69 TFTKAEKQTDVASS
+69 TFTKAETQDNVASS

-92 ALKNVTNKDMYAA
+92 VLKNVTNKGMYAA

-162 DEVKTGEQKH
+162 DEVKTGDKQH
-172 NGARGII
+172 NGTRGII

-231 AVYITGSKVKT
+231 AVYITGSQVKT

-251 NTSGKQGGALQLAGA
+251 NTAGKQGGALQLAGA

-288 NATNTQVVAKNVN
+288 NATGTKVAATNVT
-301 FEGNKAV
+301 FEGNKAA
-308 GDDGHGGA
+308 GADGHGGA
-316 LFLNG
+316 LFVDG
-321 NTASYTQAGGKFVGN
+321 QGASYTQAGGRFVGN

-345 RVQDGADLALTNVVF
+345 RVQDGADLALNNVVF

-379 KFTDTT
+379 KFTNTT

-413 SLVYEGNKA
+413 SLVYEGNRA
-422 GTNAEEAAAKNY
+422 GTNAEAAAKNY

-444 GASDKATFELAGDLT
+444 GASDRAAFELAGDLT

-479 TTADMTGFVGT
+479 TTADMTGFVGK
-490 LNVNEGKMVIEGGI
+490 LDVKEGKMVIEGGI
-504 AEYDIAAQVG
+504 AEYDIAAQIG
-514 VNNSSSEAAQL
+514 VNKGTS
-525 GATNVTVGQAAVTKG
+525 GAVELDPTTVTVGQAAD
-540 NAKPAVKAELAMGA
+540 AKPAVKAELAMGA
-554 VQANHAINF
+554 VQANHAIDF
-563 VVNEGSTLTMQSLAV
+563 VVNEGSTLTMQSLTV
-578 GTKEYTQ
+578 GTKEYAQ
-585 RNAEKDAT
+585 RTEAKAD

-609 TVTEGIT
+609 TVTEGVT
-616 IAAGTAEKGAVLT
+616 VAAGTADKAAVLT
-629 QIFGNLTAKSL
+629 QTSGNLTAKSL
-640 TVAAAVKDDK
+640 TVAAAVEKDQK
-650 KTVTAEAG
+650 VTAQAG
-658 TFAQTAGKLTVDTL
+658 TFNQTDGTLTVDTL

-685 TKADSVNSGNINTYS
+685 TNADSVNTGAINSYKSKNGSLTI
-700 AQDKKGTLVISGG
+700 AGG

-738 NLNGEA
+738 NLDGEA
-744 SFVAFTE
+744 SFVVFKT

-764 LNAKST
+764 LNAKSK
-770 VDGKEVE
+770 VDG
-777 KADILKFTEGTLNLE
+777 KADILKFTEGTVNLY

-804 GKVELAQGTTA
+804 GKVELAQGTTT

-825 VKNAGNVTVEGGT
+825 VNNAGMTTVGGT

-845 TATSKAESATVGTF
+845 TAGDF
-859 TVENNGTPALT
+859 TVENNGTLVLT
-870 TKASGLDIAKSTST
+870 SKAAGLKIA
-884 EAKYT
+884 EGT
-889 AGAVINNGTITFT
+889 ATNNAHLLNDGTITFT
-902 DAAGEFANLD
+902 DAAGEFASLD
-912 AVKKVKDAIAS
+912 KVAAVKNAIAS

-929 VFGDKVTIK
+929 VFGDKVTVKADVIK
-938 AEEVDKVLMDG
+938 DVLKDG
-949 KVTATNAEKLAG
+949 KVTATNAAKLAG

-973 GVTDPLSGSFGKVE
+973 GVDTALSGSFGKVE
-987 LATNETAL
+987 LAAGENAL
-995 EVTSGLKL
+995 TVNSGLKL
-1003 NGTGDLVTVKGQD
+1003 NGTGDLVTVEK
-1016 DKVTLKGVSIGENGK
+1016 DKTVTLQGVKIGEHGK

-1041 GAIVGSSDKF
+1041 GAIVGNGDKF

-1059 DLTVKGAA
+1059 DLTVKGNA
-1067 TLQNL
+1067 TVENL

-1084 AAEADKVVGT
+1084 AAEAKAVGA
-1094 LEVKDNALVLGTLT
+1094 LEVKNHALVLGTLT
-1108 AGEVNLKDADVLGTL
+1108 AGEVNLKYADVLGTL

-1129 ATGKVF
+1129 ANGNVF

-1140 ADVAGKLVVNEL
+1140 EDVAGKLVVNEL

-1176 VAVGTAAA
+1176 VAIGSIGAN
-1184 GSTVV
+1184 STVV

-1257 WNTDGFDAASA
+1257 WSTAEFKAATN
-1268 DAKTGVQVLENNLM
+1268 KTGVQVLENNLM

-1289 DKTGANAVFVKDVT
+1289 DKTGAHAVFANAVT

-1318 VMFTEADYRQGTT
+1318 VMFTKADYKQGTT

-1344 AFKDKVHTIAFDDA
+1344 ALKDKVHTIAFDDA

-1483 VDSVVDGY
+1483 VDSVVSGY

>member
-51 MAIETDT
+51 MATETDT

-69 TFTKAEKQTDVASS
+69 TFTKAETQDNVASS

-92 ALKNVTNKDMYAA
+92 VLKNVTNKGMYAA

-128 FSGKVTSADHFGA
+128 FSGKVTSTDHFGA

-162 DEVKTGEQKH
+162 DEVNTGDKQH
-172 NGARGII
+172 NGTRGII

-231 AVYITGSKVKT
+231 AVYITGSQVKT
-242 TIADSTFSK
+242 TIADATFSK

-288 NATNTQVVAKNVN
+288 NATGTKVAATNVT
-301 FEGNKAV
+301 FEGNKAASA
-308 GDDGHGGA
+308 DGHGGA
-316 LFLNG
+316 LFVDG
-321 NTASYTQAGGKFVGN
+321 QGASYTQVGGKFVGN

-345 RVQDGADLALTNVVF
+345 RVQDGADLALNNVVF

-369 AVDTFNAGDV
+369 AVDTFNAGNV
-379 KFTDTT
+379 TFTDTT

-396 ALRINGGNVTIA
+396 ALRINGGNVTIT

-422 GTNAEEAAAKNY
+422 GTNAEEAAVKKY
-434 EKQGDFMYLN
+434 EKQGDFMYLSN
-444 GASDKATFELAGDLT
+444 ASATFALAGDLT

-479 TTADMTGFVGT
+479 TTADMTGFVGN
-490 LNVNEGKMVIEGGI
+490 LNVQEGKMVIEGGI
-504 AEYDIAAQVG
+504 AEYDIDAQIG
-514 VNNSSSEAAQL
+514 VNNGSNDAVALAA
-525 GATNVTVGQAAVTKG
+525 TTVTVGQKDS
-540 NAKPAVKAELAMGA
+540 KAELAMGA
-554 VQANHAINF
+554 VQANHAIDF

-585 RNAEKDAT
+585 RTAAKAAT
-593 PAKATYVGAVN
+593 PAKATYVGVVN

-609 TVTEGIT
+609 TVTEGVT
-616 IAAGTAEKGAVLT
+616 VAAGTADKAAALT
-629 QIFGNLTAKSL
+629 QTSGNLTAKSL
-640 TVAAAVKDDK
+640 TVAAAVKGEKDA
-650 KTVTAEAG
+650 VTAKAG
-658 TFAQTAGKLTVDTL
+658 TFSQEADGTLTVDTL
-672 TNGGTMTVNGTVV
+672 TNGGTMTVKGTVV
-685 TKADSVNSGNINTYS
+685 TNADSVNTGNINSPKSKTGS
-700 AQDKKGTLVISGG
+700 LNISGG

-738 NLNGEA
+738 NLNGKA
-744 SFVAFTE
+744 SFVVFRE
-751 LDLQKGSTLNINA
+751 LELQKGSTLNINA
-764 LNAKST
+764 LNAKSQT
-770 VDGKEVE
+770 DGKN
-777 KADILKFTEGTLNLE
+777 DILQFTEGTVNLN

-804 GKVELAQGTTA
+804 GKVALDAGATA
-815 NINGDYTFEQ
+815 NIDGDYTFEQ
-825 VKNAGNVTVEGGT
+825 VNNGGKATVGGT

-845 TATSKAESATVGTF
+845 TAGDF
-859 TVENNGTPALT
+859 TVENNGTLVLT
-870 TKASGLDIAKSTST
+870 SKAAGLKIA
-884 EAKYT
+884 EGT
-889 AGAVINNGTITFT
+889 ATNNAHLINDGTITFT
-902 DAAGEFANLD
+902 DAAGEFASLD
-912 AVKKVKDAIAS
+912 KVAAVKDAIAP

-929 VFGDKVTIK
+929 VFGDKVTVKADAIK
-938 AEEVDKVLMDG
+938 DVLQDG
-949 KVTATNAEKLAG
+949 KVTATNAAKLAG

-973 GVTDPLSGSFGKVE
+973 GVATALSGSFGKVE
-987 LATNETAL
+987 LAAGQTAL
-995 EVTSGLKL
+995 TVESGLKL
-1003 NGTGDLVTVKGQD
+1003 NGTGDLVTVKE
-1016 DKVTLKGVSIGENGK
+1016 DKTVTLKGVNIGQNGK

-1041 GAIVGSSDKF
+1041 GAIAGN

-1059 DLTVKGAA
+1059 DLTVKGNA
-1067 TLQNL
+1067 TVENL

-1084 AAEADKVVGT
+1084 AAEAKAVGA
-1094 LEVKDNALVLGTLT
+1094 LEVKNHALVLGTLT

-1129 ATGKVF
+1129 ANGNVF

-1140 ADVAGKLVVNEL
+1140 EDVAGKLVVNEL

-1176 VAVGTAAA
+1176 VAIGSIGAN
-1184 GSTVV
+1184 STVV

-1257 WNTDGFDAASA
+1257 WSTAEFEDAAN
-1268 DAKTGVQVLENNLM
+1268 KTGVQVLENNLM

-1289 DKTGANAVFVKDVT
+1289 DKTGAHAVFANAVT

-1318 VMFTEADYRQGTT
+1318 VMFSEAGYTQGTI

-1523 VYGAKAFGQFNLA
+1523 FYGAKAFGQFNLA

>member
-51 MAIETDT
+51 MATETDT

-69 TFTKAEKQTDVASS
+69 TFTKAETQDNVASS

-92 ALKNVTNKDMYAA
+92 VLKNVTNKGMYAA

-128 FSGKVTSADHFGA
+128 FSGKVTSTDHFGA

-162 DEVKTGEQKH
+162 DEVNTGDKQH
-172 NGARGII
+172 NGTRGII

-231 AVYITGSKVKT
+231 AVYITGSQVKT
-242 TIADSTFSK
+242 TIADATFSK

-288 NATNTQVVAKNVN
+288 NATGTKVAATNVT
-301 FEGNKAV
+301 FEGNKAASA
-308 GDDGHGGA
+308 DGHGGA
-316 LFLNG
+316 LFVDG
-321 NTASYTQAGGKFVGN
+321 QGASYTQVGGQFVGN

-345 RVQDGADLALTNVVF
+345 RVQDGADLALNNVVF

-369 AVDTFNAGDV
+369 AVDTFNAGNV
-379 KFTDTT
+379 TFTDTT

-396 ALRINGGNVTIA
+396 ALRINGGNVTIT

-422 GTNAEEAAAKNY
+422 GTNAEEAAVKKY
-434 EKQGDFMYLN
+434 EKQGDFMYLSN
-444 GASDKATFELAGDLT
+444 ASATFALAGDLT

-479 TTADMTGFVGT
+479 TTADMTGFVGN
-490 LNVNEGKMVIEGGI
+490 LNVQEGKMVIEGGI
-504 AEYDIAAQVG
+504 AEYDIDAQIG
-514 VNNSSSEAAQL
+514 VNNGSNDAVALAA
-525 GATNVTVGQAAVTKG
+525 TTVTVGQKDS
-540 NAKPAVKAELAMGA
+540 KAELAMGA
-554 VQANHAINF
+554 VQANHAIDF

-585 RNAEKDAT
+585 RTAAKAAT
-593 PAKATYVGAVN
+593 PAKATYVGVVN

-609 TVTEGIT
+609 TVTEGVT
-616 IAAGTAEKGAVLT
+616 VAAGTADKAAALT
-629 QIFGNLTAKSL
+629 QTSGNLTAKSL
-640 TVAAAVKDDK
+640 TVAAAVKGEKDA
-650 KTVTAEAG
+650 VTAKAG
-658 TFAQTAGKLTVDTL
+658 TFSQEADGTLTVDTL
-672 TNGGTMTVNGTVV
+672 TNGGTMTVKGTVV
-685 TKADSVNSGNINTYS
+685 TNADSVNTGNINSPKSKTGS
-700 AQDKKGTLVISGG
+700 LNISGG

-718 GTMTFDKITVEDG
+718 GTMTFYKITVEDG

-738 NLNGEA
+738 NLDGEA
-744 SFVAFTE
+744 SFVVFRE
-751 LDLQKGSTLNINA
+751 LELQKGSTLNINA
-764 LNAKST
+764 LNAKSQT
-770 VDGKEVE
+770 DGKN
-777 KADILKFTEGTLNLE
+777 DILQFTEGTVNLN

-804 GKVELAQGTTA
+804 GKVALDAGATA
-815 NINGDYTFEQ
+815 NIDGDYTFEQ
-825 VKNAGNVTVEGGT
+825 VNNGGKATVGGT

-845 TATSKAESATVGTF
+845 TAGDF
-859 TVENNGTPALT
+859 TVENNGTLVLT
-870 TKASGLDIAKSTST
+870 SKAAGLKIA
-884 EAKYT
+884 EGT
-889 AGAVINNGTITFT
+889 ATNNAHLINDGTITFT
-902 DAAGEFANLD
+902 DAAGEFASLD
-912 AVKKVKDAIAS
+912 KVAAVKDAIAP

-929 VFGDKVTIK
+929 VFGDKVTVKADAIK
-938 AEEVDKVLMDG
+938 DVLQDG
-949 KVTATNAEKLAG
+949 KVTATNAAKLAG

-973 GVTDPLSGSFGKVE
+973 GVATALSGSFGKVE
-987 LATNETAL
+987 LAAGQTAL
-995 EVTSGLKL
+995 TVESGLKL
-1003 NGTGDLVTVKGQD
+1003 NGTGDLVTVKE
-1016 DKVTLKGVSIGENGK
+1016 DKTVTLKGVNIGQNGK

-1041 GAIVGSSDKF
+1041 GAIAGN

-1059 DLTVKGAA
+1059 DLTVKGNA
-1067 TLQNL
+1067 TVENL

-1084 AAEADKVVGT
+1084 AAEAKAVGA
-1094 LEVKDNALVLGTLT
+1094 LEVKNHALVLGTLT

-1129 ATGKVF
+1129 ANGNVF

-1140 ADVAGKLVVNEL
+1140 EDVAGKLVVNEL

-1176 VAVGTAAA
+1176 VAIGSIGAN
-1184 GSTVV
+1184 STVV

-1257 WNTDGFDAASA
+1257 WSTAEFEDAAN
-1268 DAKTGVQVLENNLM
+1268 KTCVQVLENNLM

-1289 DKTGANAVFVKDVT
+1289 DKTGAHAVFANAVT

-1318 VMFTEADYRQGTT
+1318 VMFSEAGYTQGTI

-1523 VYGAKAFGQFNLA
+1523 FYGAKAFGQFNLA

>member
-1 MNSTFKVV
+1 
-9 FNKARGALMV
+9 
-19 VNEVTS
+19 
-25 SVQGKGTK
+25 
-33 TVVAAA
+33 
-39 VAAMIAGVSGSA
+39 
-51 MAIETDT
+51 
-58 EIKATDTALKA
+58 
-69 TFTKAEKQTDVASS
+69 
-83 LIGTSGDKL
+83 
-92 ALKNVTNKDMYAA
+92 
-105 GSLDLTASSKD
+105 
-116 NVVTLKNGSVSN
+116 
-128 FSGKVTSADHFGA
+128 
-141 VVTATTG
+141 
-148 TLKIDNVTFENNKF
+148 
-162 DEVKTGEQKH
+162 
-172 NGARGII
+172 
-179 RAAGANLEVAKSTFA
+179 
-194 GNEAVLGGAIN
+194 
-205 VWSNGENTVKI
+205 
-216 TDSTFTGNATKSHGG
+216 
-231 AVYITGSKVKT
+231 
-242 TIADSTFSK
+242 
-251 NTSGKQGGALQLAGA
+251 
-266 GETTITNTT
+266 
-275 FSENA
+275 
-280 AGTFGGAI
+280 
-288 NATNTQVVAKNVN
+288 
-301 FEGNKAV
+301 
-308 GDDGHGGA
+308 
-316 LFLNG
+316 
-321 NTASYTQAGGKFVGN
+321 
-336 SAKKNGGAI
+336 
-345 RVQDGADLALTNVVF
+345 
-360 DGNTAANGG
+360 
-369 AVDTFNAGDV
+369 
-379 KFTDTT
+379 
-385 FTNNQAGGWGG
+385 
-396 ALRINGGNVTIA
+396 
-408 VTEGK
+408 
-413 SLVYEGNKA
+413 
-422 GTNAEEAAAKNY
+422 
-434 EKQGDFMYLN
+434 
-444 GASDKATFELAGDLT
+444 
-459 IKDSIVS
+459 
-466 NHGTIEKTGKGTL
+466 
-479 TTADMTGFVGT
+479 
-490 LNVNEGKMVIEGGI
+490 
-504 AEYDIAAQVG
+504 
-514 VNNSSSEAAQL
+514 
-525 GATNVTVGQAAVTKG
+525 
-540 NAKPAVKAELAMGA
+540 MGA

-563 VVNEGSTLTMQSLAV
+563 DVNEGSTLTMQSLTV
-578 GTKEYTQ
+578 GTKEYAQ
-585 RNAEKDAT
+585 RTEAKAD

-609 TVTEGIT
+609 TVTEGVT
-616 IAAGTAEKGAVLT
+616 VAAGTADKAAVLT
-629 QIFGNLTAKSL
+629 QTSGNLTAKSL
-640 TVAAAVKDDK
+640 TVAAAVEKDQK
-650 KTVTAEAG
+650 VTAQAG
-658 TFAQTAGKLTVDTL
+658 TFNQTDGTLTVDTL

-685 TKADSVNSGNINTYS
+685 TNADSVNTGAINSYKSKNGSLTI
-700 AQDKKGTLVISGG
+700 AGG

-738 NLNGEA
+738 NLNGKA
-744 SFVAFTE
+744 SFVVFQT

-764 LNAKST
+764 LNAKSQ

-777 KADILKFTEGTLNLE
+777 KADILKFTEGTVKLN

-804 GKVELAQGTTA
+804 GKVELAAGATA

-825 VKNAGNVTVEGGT
+825 VNNGGTATVGGT

-845 TATSKAESATVGTF
+845 TAGTF
-859 TVENNGTPALT
+859 TVDNNGTLVLT
-870 TKASGLDIAKSTST
+870 TKAAGLKIA
-884 EAKYT
+884 EGT
-889 AGAVINNGTITFT
+889 ATTNSNLTNNGTITFT
-902 DAAGEFANLD
+902 DAAGEFADLD
-912 AVKKVKDAIAS
+912 KVAAVKNAIAR

-938 AEEVDKVLMDG
+938 AEEVNKVLKDG
-949 KVTATNAEKLAG
+949 KVKASDVANLAG

-973 GVTDPLSGSFGKVE
+973 GVDAALSGSFGKVE
-987 LATNETAL
+987 LAAGQTAL
-995 EVTSGLKL
+995 TVESGLKL
-1003 NGTGDLVTVKGQD
+1003 NGTGDLVTVKK
-1016 DKVTLKGVSIGENGK
+1016 DKTVTLQGVNIGEYGK

-1041 GAIVGSSDKF
+1041 GAIAGNGGKF

-1067 TLQNL
+1067 ALQNL

-1084 AAEADKVVGT
+1084 AAETATAVGD
-1094 LEVKDNALVLGTLT
+1094 LEVKDYALVLGTLT
-1108 AGEVNLKDADVLGTL
+1108 AGKVTLGEADVFGTL
-1123 TADKLT
+1123 TADKLD
-1129 ATGKVF
+1129 ATDVVL

-1140 ADVAGKLVVNEL
+1140 EDVAGKLVVNEL

-1164 DGHILSLNDASQ
+1164 DGLGLCLNDASQ
-1176 VAVGTAAA
+1176 VAIGSIGAN
-1184 GSTVV
+1184 STVI
-1189 AGQGSLVALGTT
+1189 AGQGSLVAIGTT

-1206 VKTVAAAGHAVLG
+1206 AKAVAAAGHAVLG
-1219 TNEGQMKSAIYVDGG
+1219 PNEGQMRSAIYVDGG

-1242 TTSYKTI
+1242 TTSYEKI
-1249 AGNVIASG
+1249 NGNVIASG
-1257 WNTDGFDAASA
+1257 WNEAKFEDAETNNQVPAN
-1268 DAKTGVQVLENNLM
+1268 VQVLENNLM

-1318 VMFTEADYRQGTT
+1318 VMFTEADYTQGTT

-1344 AFKDKVHTIAFDDA
+1344 ALKDKVHTIAFDDA

-1523 VYGAKAFGQFNLA
+1523 FYGAKAFGQFNLA

>member
-51 MAIETDT
+51 MATETDT

-69 TFTKAEKQTDVASS
+69 TFTKAEKQDDVASS

-92 ALKNVTNKDMYAA
+92 VLKNVTNKGMYAA

-231 AVYITGSKVKT
+231 AVYITGSEVKT

-413 SLVYEGNKA
+413 SLVYEGNRA
-422 GTNAEEAAAKNY
+422 GTNAEAAAKNY

-444 GASDKATFELAGDLT
+444 GASDRAAFELAGDLT

-479 TTADMTGFVGT
+479 TTADMTGFVGK
-490 LNVNEGKMVIEGGI
+490 LDVKEGKMVIEGGI
-504 AEYDIAAQVG
+504 AEYDIAAQIG
-514 VNNSSSEAAQL
+514 VNKGTS
-525 GATNVTVGQAAVTKG
+525 GAVELDPTTVTVGQDGEPFA
-540 NAKPAVKAELAMGA
+540 KAELAMGA

-563 VVNEGSTLTMQSLAV
+563 DVNVGSTLTMQSLTV
-578 GTKEYTQ
+578 GTKEYAQ
-585 RNAEKDAT
+585 RTEAKAD

-609 TVTEGIT
+609 TVTEGVT
-616 IAAGTAEKGAVLT
+616 VAAGTADKAAVLT
-629 QIFGNLTAKSL
+629 QTSGNLTAKSL
-640 TVAAAVKDDK
+640 TVAAAVEKDQK
-650 KTVTAEAG
+650 VTAQAG
-658 TFAQTAGKLTVDTL
+658 TFNQTDGTLTVDTL

-685 TKADSVNSGNINTYS
+685 TNADSVNTGAINSYKSKNGSLTI
-700 AQDKKGTLVISGG
+700 AGG

-718 GTMTFDKITVEDG
+718 GKMTFKKITVEDG

-738 NLNGEA
+738 NLDGKA
-744 SFVAFTE
+744 SFVVFET

-764 LNAKST
+764 LNAKSKD
-770 VDGKEVE
+770 DG
-777 KADILKFTEGTLNLE
+777 KADILKFTEGTVNLN

-804 GKVELAQGTTA
+804 GKVALDAGATA
-815 NINGDYTFEQ
+815 NIDGDYTFEQ
-825 VKNAGNVTVEGGT
+825 VNNGGKATVGGT

-845 TATSKAESATVGTF
+845 TAGDFTVADNGTLVLTSKAAGLKIADGIATK
-859 TVENNGTPALT
+859 NSNLT
-870 TKASGLDIAKSTST
+870 
-884 EAKYT
+884 
-889 AGAVINNGTITFT
+889 NNGTITFT
-902 DAAGEFANLD
+902 DAAGEFASLD
-912 AVKKVKDAIAS
+912 KVAAVKNALVS

-938 AEEVDKVLMDG
+938 AEEVNKVLKDG
-949 KVTATNAEKLAG
+949 KVKVSGVANLAG

-973 GVTDPLSGSFGKVE
+973 GVDAALSGSFGKVE
-987 LATNETAL
+987 LAAGQTAL
-995 EVTSGLKL
+995 MVESGLKL
-1003 NGTGDLVTVKGQD
+1003 NGTGDLVTVKK
-1016 DKVTLKGVSIGENGK
+1016 DKTVTLQGVNISEYGK

-1041 GAIVGSSDKF
+1041 GAIAGNGGKF

-1067 TLQNL
+1067 ALQNL

-1084 AAEADKVVGT
+1084 AAETATAVGD
-1094 LEVKDNALVLGTLT
+1094 LEVKDYALVLGTLT
-1108 AGEVNLKDADVLGTL
+1108 AGKVTLGEADVFGTL
-1123 TADKLT
+1123 TADKLD
-1129 ATGKVF
+1129 ATDVVL

-1140 ADVAGKLVVNEL
+1140 EDVAGKLVVNEL

-1164 DGHILSLNDASQ
+1164 DGLGLSLNDASQ
-1176 VAVGTAAA
+1176 VAIGSIGAN
-1184 GSTVV
+1184 STVI
-1189 AGQGSLVALGTT
+1189 AGQGSLVAIGTT

-1206 VKTVAAAGHAVLG
+1206 AKAVAAAGHAVLG
-1219 TNEGQMKSAIYVDGG
+1219 PNEGQMRSAIYVDGG

-1242 TTSYKTI
+1242 TTSYEKI
-1249 AGNVIASG
+1249 NGNVIASG
-1257 WNTDGFDAASA
+1257 WNEAKFEDAETNNQVPAN
-1268 DAKTGVQVLENNLM
+1268 VQVLENNLM

-1318 VMFTEADYRQGTT
+1318 VMFTEADYTQGTT

-1344 AFKDKVHTIAFDDA
+1344 ALKDKVHTIAFDDA

-1483 VDSVVDGY
+1483 VDSVVSGY

>member
-51 MAIETDT
+51 MAAETDT

-69 TFTKAEKQTDVASS
+69 TFTKAEKQNDVASS
-83 LIGTSGDKL
+83 LIGTSGDTL
-92 ALKNVTNKDMYAA
+92 ALKNDTNKDMYAA
-105 GSLDLTASSKD
+105 GSLDLTASNKD

-162 DEVKTGEQKH
+162 DEVTTGDNPH
-172 NGARGII
+172 NGTRGII

-231 AVYITGSKVKT
+231 AVYITGSQVKT
-242 TIADSTFSK
+242 TIADATFSK
-251 NTSGKQGGALQLAGA
+251 NTSGKLGGALQLSGA
-266 GETTITNTT
+266 GKTTITNTT

-288 NATNTQVVAKNVN
+288 NATNTQVVAENVT
-301 FEGNKAV
+301 FEGNKAASA
-308 GDDGHGGA
+308 DGHGGA
-316 LFLNG
+316 LFVDG
-321 NTASYTQAGGKFVGN
+321 QGASYTQAGGKFVGN

-345 RVQDGADLALTNVVF
+345 RVQNGAHLDLTNVVF

-369 AVDTFNAGDV
+369 AVDTFKAGDV

-385 FTNNQAGGWGG
+385 FTNNQTGGWGG
-396 ALRINGGNVTIA
+396 ALRINGGNVTIV

-422 GTNAEEAAAKNY
+422 GTNAEEAAVKKY
-434 EKQGDFMYLN
+434 EKQGDFMYLSN
-444 GASDKATFELAGDLT
+444 ASDKATFALAGDLT

-466 NHGTIEKTGKGTL
+466 NHGTIEKTDKGTL
-479 TTADMTGFVGT
+479 TTADMTGFVGN
-490 LNVNEGKMVIEGGI
+490 LNVKEGKMVIEGGI
-504 AEYDIAAQVG
+504 AEYDIAAQG
-514 VNNSSSEAAQL
+514 AVNGANSGAAGGL
-525 GATNVTVGQAAVTKG
+525 AATTVTVGQAAG
-540 NAKPAVKAELAMGA
+540 AKPAVKAELAMGA
-554 VQANHAINF
+554 VQANHAIDF

-585 RNAEKDAT
+585 RTAAKAAT

-616 IAAGTAEKGAVLT
+616 VAAGTAAAVLT
-629 QIFGNLTAKSL
+629 QTSGNLTAKSL
-640 TVAAAVKDDK
+640 TVAAAVKGEKDA
-650 KTVTAEAG
+650 VTAQAG
-658 TFAQTAGKLTVDTL
+658 TFTQKAGTLTVDTL
-672 TNGGTMTVNGTVV
+672 TNGGTMTVKGTVV
-685 TKADSVNSGNINTYS
+685 TNADSVNTGAINSSESKNGSLTI
-700 AQDKKGTLVISGG
+700 AGG

-718 GTMTFDKITVEDG
+718 GKMTFKKITVEDG

-738 NLNGEA
+738 NLDGKA
-744 SFVAFTE
+744 SFVVFET

-764 LNAKST
+764 LNAKSKD
-770 VDGKEVE
+770 DG
-777 KADILKFTEGTLNLE
+777 KADILKFTEGTVNLY

-804 GKVELAQGTTA
+804 GKVELAQGTTT

-825 VKNAGNVTVEGGT
+825 VNNAGTTTVGGT

-845 TATSKAESATVGTF
+845 TAGNFTVGNNGTLVLTSKAAGLKIAEGTATT
-859 TVENNGTPALT
+859 NSNLT
-870 TKASGLDIAKSTST
+870 
-884 EAKYT
+884 
-889 AGAVINNGTITFT
+889 NNGTITFT
-902 DAAGEFANLD
+902 DAAGEFADLD
-912 AVKKVKDAIAS
+912 KVAAVKEAIARF
-923 SGNGLI
+923 GNGLI

-938 AEEVDKVLMDG
+938 AEEVNKVLKDG
-949 KVTATNAEKLAG
+949 KVKASDVANLAG

-973 GVTDPLSGSFGKVE
+973 DVKGALSGSFGKVE
-987 LATNETAL
+987 LADKQDAL
-995 EVTSGLKL
+995 KVTSGLKL
-1003 NGTGDLVTVKGQD
+1003 NGTGDLVTVKGKD
-1016 DKVTLKGVSIGENGK
+1016 NKVTLKGVNIGENGK

-1041 GAIVGSSDKF
+1041 GAIAGS

-1059 DLTVKGAA
+1059 DLTVKGDA
-1067 TLQNL
+1067 TVQNL

-1084 AAEADKVVGT
+1084 VAEADKAVGA
-1094 LEVKDNALVLGTLT
+1094 LEVKEHALVLGTLT
-1108 AGEVNLKDADVLGTL
+1108 AGNVTLKDADVLGTL
-1123 TADKLT
+1123 TADKLA
-1129 ATGKVF
+1129 ATGTVC

-1140 ADVAGKLVVNEL
+1140 DDAAGKLVVNEL
-1152 VSGTVFADPAWK
+1152 GSATVFAAPAWK
-1164 DGHILSLNDASQ
+1164 DGNILSLNDASQ

-1234 KTYDEATD
+1234 KTYNEATD

-1257 WNTDGFDAASA
+1257 WSTAEFKAAA
-1268 DAKTGVQVLENNLM
+1268 NKTGVQVLENNLM

-1289 DKTGANAVFVKDVT
+1289 DTTGANAVFANAVT

-1318 VMFTEADYRQGTT
+1318 VMFSEAGYTPDTT
-1331 GAITFNGDRLMSA
+1331 GVITFNGDRLMSA
-1344 AFKDKVHTIAFDDA
+1344 ALKDKVHTIAFDDA

-1429 ISAFNDSVAARTNVL
+1429 LSAFNDSVAARTNVL

>member
-51 MAIETDT
+51 MATETDT
-58 EIKATDTALKA
+58 EIKTTDTTLKA
-69 TFTKAEKQTDVASS
+69 TFTKAETQADVTGS
-83 LIGTSGDKL
+83 LIGTSETKL
-92 ALKNVTNKDMYAA
+92 VLKNVTNNGMYAA

-116 NVVTLKNGSVSN
+116 DVVTLKNGSVSN
-128 FSGKVTSADHFGA
+128 FSGKVTSGNHFGA
-141 VVTATTG
+141 VITATTG

-162 DEVKTGEQKH
+162 DEVKTGDKGKQH
-172 NGARGII
+172 NGTRGII
-179 RAAGANLEVAKSTFA
+179 RAAGANLDVANSTFA

-205 VWSNGENTVKI
+205 VWSDGENTVKI
-216 TDSTFTGNATKSHGG
+216 ADSTFTGNATKSHGG
-231 AVYITGSKVKT
+231 AVYITGSQVKT

-251 NTSGKQGGALQLAGA
+251 NTSGKLGGALQLAGA

-369 AVDTFNAGDV
+369 AVDTWNAGNV
-379 KFTDTT
+379 KFTDTI

-422 GTNAEEAAAKNY
+422 GTNAEEAAVKKF
-434 EKQGDFMYLN
+434 EKQGDFMYLSN
-444 GASDKATFELAGDLT
+444 ATDTASFELAGDLT

-479 TTADMTGFVGT
+479 TTADMTGFVGK
-490 LNVNEGKMVIEGGI
+490 LDVKEGKMVIEGGI

-514 VNNSSSEAAQL
+514 VNSGSSEVVEL
-525 GATNVTVGQAAVTKG
+525 DATKVTVGQADKS
-540 NAKPAVKAELAMGA
+540 AVKAELAMGA
-554 VQANHAINF
+554 VQANHAIDF

-616 IAAGTAEKGAVLT
+616 VAAGTAEMAAVLT
-629 QIFGNLTAKSL
+629 QTSSNLTAKSL
-640 TVAAAVKDDK
+640 AVAAEVKNDK
-650 KTVTAEAG
+650 KEVTAKAG
-658 TFAQTAGKLTVDTL
+658 MFAQTTGSTLTVDTL
-672 TNGGTMTVNGTVV
+672 TNGGTMTVGGTVV
-685 TKADSVNSGNINTYS
+685 TKADSVNTGAINSYESKTGS
-700 AQDKKGTLVISGG
+700 LTIAGG

-718 GTMTFDKITVEDG
+718 GTMTFNKITVEDG

-738 NLNGEA
+738 NLDGRA
-744 SFVAFTE
+744 SFVVFET

-764 LNAKST
+764 LNAKSK
-770 VDGKEVE
+770 VDGKEV
-777 KADILKFTEGTLNLE
+777 DTLKFTEGTVNLN

-804 GKVELAQGTTA
+804 GKVELAAGAAA

-825 VKNAGNVTVEGGT
+825 VNNGGTATVGGT

-845 TATSKAESATVGTF
+845 KAGTF
-859 TVENNGTPALT
+859 TVENNGTLALT
-870 TKASGLDIAKSTST
+870 TKAAGLKIDKGTVAEGIAVT
-884 EAKYT
+884 
-889 AGAVINNGTITFT
+889 NNGTITFT
-902 DAAGEFANLD
+902 DAAGEFATLKD
-912 AVKKVKDAIAS
+912 VQTVKEKLAS

-929 VFGDKVTIK
+929 VFGDKVTVKADAIK
-938 AEEVDKVLMDG
+938 DVLKDG
-949 KVTATNAEKLAG
+949 KVKASDVANLAG

-973 GVTDPLSGSFGKVE
+973 GVDAALSGSFGMVE
-987 LATNETAL
+987 LADNQTAL
-995 EVTSGLKL
+995 KVTSGLKL
-1003 NGTGDLVTVKGQD
+1003 NGTGDLVTGKGQG
-1016 DKVTLKGVSIGENGK
+1016 DKVTLQGVNIDGNAK

-1041 GAIVGSSDKF
+1041 GAIAGEN

-1067 TLQNL
+1067 TVKDL

-1084 AAEADKVVGT
+1084 AAETATAVGD
-1094 LEVKDNALVLGTLT
+1094 LEVKDYALVLGTLT
-1108 AGEVNLKDADVLGTL
+1108 AGKVTLGEADVFGTL
-1123 TADKLT
+1123 TADKLD
-1129 ATGKVF
+1129 ATDVVF

-1140 ADVAGKLVVNEL
+1140 EDVAGMLVVNEL
-1152 VSGTVFADPAWK
+1152 ASGTVFADPAWK

-1249 AGNVIASG
+1249 DGNVIASG
-1257 WNTDGFDAASA
+1257 WSTAEFEAA
-1268 DAKTGVQVLENNLM
+1268 DNKTGVQVLENNLM

-1289 DKTGANAVFVKDVT
+1289 DKTGAHAVFAKAVT

-1318 VMFTEADYRQGTT
+1318 VMFSDGGYTQGTT

-1344 AFKDKVHTIAFDDA
+1344 ARKDNVHTIAFDDA

-1429 ISAFNDSVAARTNVL
+1429 LSAFNDSVAARTNVL

-1483 VDSVVDGY
+1483 VDSVVSGY

-1654 NGVAATSAL
+1654 NGVATTSAL

>member
-51 MAIETDT
+51 MATETDT

-69 TFTKAEKQTDVASS
+69 TFTKAETQDNVASS

-92 ALKNVTNKDMYAA
+92 VLKNVTNKGMYAA

-128 FSGKVTSADHFGA
+128 FSGKVTSTDHFGA

-162 DEVKTGEQKH
+162 DEVNTGDKQH
-172 NGARGII
+172 NGTRGII

-231 AVYITGSKVKT
+231 AVYITGSQVKT
-242 TIADSTFSK
+242 TIADATFSK

-288 NATNTQVVAKNVN
+288 NATGTKVAATNVT
-301 FEGNKAV
+301 FEGNKAASA
-308 GDDGHGGA
+308 DGHGGA
-316 LFLNG
+316 LSVDG
-321 NTASYTQAGGKFVGN
+321 QGASYTQVGGKFVGN

-345 RVQDGADLALTNVVF
+345 RVQDGADLALNNVVF

-369 AVDTFNAGDV
+369 AVDTFNAGNV
-379 KFTDTT
+379 TFTDTT

-413 SLVYEGNKA
+413 SLVYEGNRA
-422 GTNAEEAAAKNY
+422 GTNAEAAAKNY

-444 GASDKATFELAGDLT
+444 GASDRAAFELAGDLT

-466 NHGTIEKTGKGTL
+466 NNGTIEKTGKGTL
-479 TTADMTGFVGT
+479 TTADMTGFVGN
-490 LNVNEGKMVIEGGI
+490 LNVQKGKMVIEGGI
-504 AEYDIAAQVG
+504 AEYDIDAQIG
-514 VNNSSSEAAQL
+514 VNNGSNDAVVLAA
-525 GATNVTVGQAAVTKG
+525 TTVTVGQKDS
-540 NAKPAVKAELAMGA
+540 KAELAMGA
-554 VQANHAINF
+554 VQANHAIDF

-585 RNAEKDAT
+585 RTAAKAAT
-593 PAKATYVGAVN
+593 PAKATYVGVVN

-609 TVTEGIT
+609 TVTEGVT
-616 IAAGTAEKGAVLT
+616 VAAGTADKAAALT
-629 QIFGNLTAKSL
+629 QTSGNLTAKSL
-640 TVAAAVKDDK
+640 TVAAAVKGEKDA
-650 KTVTAEAG
+650 VTAKAG
-658 TFAQTAGKLTVDTL
+658 TFSQEADGTLTVDTL
-672 TNGGTMTVNGTVV
+672 TNGGTMTVKGTVV
-685 TKADSVNSGNINTYS
+685 TNADSVNTGNINSPKSKTGS
-700 AQDKKGTLVISGG
+700 LNISGG

-738 NLNGEA
+738 NLDGEA
-744 SFVAFTE
+744 SFVVFRE
-751 LDLQKGSTLNINA
+751 LELQKGSTLNINA
-764 LNAKST
+764 LNAKSQT
-770 VDGKEVE
+770 DGKN
-777 KADILKFTEGTLNLE
+777 DILQFTEGTVNLN

-804 GKVELAQGTTA
+804 GKFALDAGATA
-815 NINGDYTFEQ
+815 KIDGDYTFEQ
-825 VKNAGNVTVEGGT
+825 VNNGGEATVDGT

-845 TATSKAESATVGTF
+845 TAGDFTVKNNGTLVLTSKAAGLKIAEGTAT
-859 TVENNGTPALT
+859 NNAHL
-870 TKASGLDIAKSTST
+870 
-884 EAKYT
+884 
-889 AGAVINNGTITFT
+889 INNGTITFT
-902 DAAGEFANLD
+902 DAAGEFASLD
-912 AVKKVKDAIAS
+912 KVAAVKDAIAP

-929 VFGDKVTIK
+929 VFGDKVTVKADAIK
-938 AEEVDKVLMDG
+938 DVLQDG
-949 KVTATNAEKLAG
+949 KVTATNAAKLAG

-973 GVTDPLSGSFGKVE
+973 GVATALSGSFGKVE
-987 LATNETAL
+987 LAAGQTAL
-995 EVTSGLKL
+995 TVDSGLKL
-1003 NGTGDLVTVKGQD
+1003 NGTGDLVTVKE
-1016 DKVTLKGVSIGENGK
+1016 DKTVTLKGVNIGQNGK

-1041 GAIVGSSDKF
+1041 GAIAGN

-1059 DLTVKGAA
+1059 DLTVKGNA
-1067 TLQNL
+1067 TVENL

-1084 AAEADKVVGT
+1084 AAEAKAVGA
-1094 LEVKDNALVLGTLT
+1094 LEVKNHALVLGTLT
-1108 AGEVNLKDADVLGTL
+1108 AGEVNLKDADVRGTL

-1129 ATGKVF
+1129 ANGNVF

-1140 ADVAGKLVVNEL
+1140 EDVAGKLVVNQL
-1152 VSGTVFADPAWK
+1152 VSGTVFAGPAWK

-1176 VAVGTAAA
+1176 VAIGSIGAN
-1184 GSTVV
+1184 STVV

-1257 WNTDGFDAASA
+1257 WSTAEFEDAAN
-1268 DAKTGVQVLENNLM
+1268 KTGVQVLENNLM

-1289 DKTGANAVFVKDVT
+1289 DKTGAHAVFANAVT

-1318 VMFTEADYRQGTT
+1318 VMFSEAGYTQGTI

-1523 VYGAKAFGQFNLA
+1523 FYGAKAFGQFNLA

>member
-51 MAIETDT
+51 MATETDT

-83 LIGTSGDKL
+83 LIGTSGDTL

-128 FSGKVTSADHFGA
+128 FSGKVISQDHFGA

-162 DEVKTGEQKH
+162 DEVKTGDNQH
-172 NGARGII
+172 NGTRGII

-205 VWSNGENTVKI
+205 VWSNGKNTVKI

-231 AVYITGSKVKT
+231 AVYITGSQVKT
-242 TIADSTFSK
+242 TIADATFSK

-288 NATNTQVVAKNVN
+288 NATNTQVVAENVT
-301 FEGNKAV
+301 FEGNKAASA
-308 GDDGHGGA
+308 DGHGGA
-316 LFLNG
+316 LFVDG
-321 NTASYTQAGGKFVGN
+321 QGASYTQAGGKFVGN

-345 RVQDGADLALTNVVF
+345 RVQNGADLDLKNVVF

-379 KFTDTT
+379 TFTDTT

-422 GTNAEEAAAKNY
+422 GTNAEEAAVKKY
-434 EKQGDFMYLN
+434 EKQGDFMYLSN
-444 GASDKATFELAGDLT
+444 ASDKATFALAGDLT

-479 TTADMTGFVGT
+479 TTADMTGFVGN
-490 LNVNEGKMVIEGGI
+490 LDVKEGKMVIEGGI
-504 AEYDIAAQVG
+504 AEYDIDAQIG
-514 VNNSSSEAAQL
+514 VNNGSNDVVAL
-525 GATNVTVGQAAVTKG
+525 DATTVTVGQKDS
-540 NAKPAVKAELAMGA
+540 KAELAMGA
-554 VQANHAINF
+554 VQANHAIDF

-585 RNAEKDAT
+585 RTAVAKGDT
-593 PAKATYVGAVN
+593 PATATYVGNVAIKGN
-604 ITGDA
+604 A

-616 IAAGTAEKGAVLT
+616 VAAGTANQVAALT
-629 QIFGNLTAKSL
+629 QTSGNLTAKSL
-640 TVAAAVKDDK
+640 TVAAAVKGEKDA
-650 KTVTAEAG
+650 VTAQAGKFTQEAG
-658 TFAQTAGKLTVDTL
+658 TLTVDTL
-672 TNGGTMTVNGTVV
+672 TNGGTMTVKGTVV
-685 TKADSVNSGNINTYS
+685 TNADSVNTGAINSYESKTGS
-700 AQDKKGTLVISGG
+700 LTIAGG

-718 GTMTFDKITVEDG
+718 GTMTFDKITVADG
-731 ATLKTGV
+731 ATLKTGI
-738 NLNGEA
+738 NLDGTA
-744 SFVAFTE
+744 SFVVFQE

-764 LNAKST
+764 LNAKSQ

-777 KADILKFTEGTLNLE
+777 KADILKFTEGTVKLN

-804 GKVELAQGTTA
+804 GKVELVAGATA

-825 VKNAGNVTVEGGT
+825 VNNGGTATVGGT

-845 TATSKAESATVGTF
+845 TAGDF
-859 TVENNGTPALT
+859 TVENNGTLVLT
-870 TKASGLDIAKSTST
+870 SKAAGLNIA
-884 EAKYT
+884 EGT
-889 AGAVINNGTITFT
+889 AAENIAVTNNGTITFT
-902 DAAGEFANLD
+902 DAAGEFATLD
-912 AVKKVKDAIAS
+912 AVQTVKGKLAS

-929 VFGDKVTIK
+929 VFGDKVTVKADAIK
-938 AEEVDKVLMDG
+938 DVLKDG
-949 KVTATNAEKLAG
+949 KVTATNAAKLAG

-973 GVTDPLSGSFGKVE
+973 GVDTALSGSFGKVE
-987 LATNETAL
+987 LAAGQTAL
-995 EVTSGLKL
+995 TVESGLKL
-1003 NGTGDLVTVKGQD
+1003 NGTGDLVTVKE
-1016 DKVTLKGVSIGENGK
+1016 DKTVTLKGVNIGQNGK

-1041 GAIVGSSDKF
+1041 GAIAGN

-1059 DLTVKGAA
+1059 DLTVKGNA
-1067 TLQNL
+1067 TVENL

-1084 AAEADKVVGT
+1084 AAEAKAVGALKV
-1094 LEVKDNALVLGTLT
+1094 KNHALVLGTLT

-1123 TADKLT
+1123 TADKLA
-1129 ATGKVF
+1129 ATGTVC

-1140 ADVAGKLVVNEL
+1140 EDVAGKLVVNEL

-1176 VAVGTAAA
+1176 VAIGSIGAN
-1184 GSTVV
+1184 STVV

-1201 DLDVA
+1201 ALDVA

-1257 WNTDGFDAASA
+1257 WSTAEFEDAAN
-1268 DAKTGVQVLENNLM
+1268 KTGVQVLENNLM

-1289 DKTGANAVFVKDVT
+1289 DKTGAHAVFANAVT

-1318 VMFTEADYRQGTT
+1318 VMFSEAGYTQGTI

-1483 VDSVVDGY
+1483 VDSVVSGY

-1523 VYGAKAFGQFNLA
+1523 FYGAKAFGQFNLA

>member
-51 MAIETDT
+51 MATETDT

-69 TFTKAEKQTDVASS
+69 TFTKAEKQDDVASS

-92 ALKNVTNKDMYAA
+92 VLKNVTNKGMYAA

-413 SLVYEGNKA
+413 SLVYEGNRA
-422 GTNAEEAAAKNY
+422 GTNAEAAAKNY

-444 GASDKATFELAGDLT
+444 GASDRAAFELAGDLT

-479 TTADMTGFVGT
+479 TTADMTGFVGK
-490 LNVNEGKMVIEGGI
+490 LDVKEGKMVIEGGI
-504 AEYDIAAQVG
+504 AEYDIAAQIG
-514 VNNSSSEAAQL
+514 VNKGTS
-525 GATNVTVGQAAVTKG
+525 GAVELDPTTVTVGQDGEPFA
-540 NAKPAVKAELAMGA
+540 KAELAMGA

-563 VVNEGSTLTMQSLAV
+563 DVNEGSTLTMQSLTV
-578 GTKEYTQ
+578 GTKEYAQ
-585 RNAEKDAT
+585 RTEAKAD

-609 TVTEGIT
+609 TVTEGVT
-616 IAAGTAEKGAVLT
+616 VAAGTADKAAVLT
-629 QIFGNLTAKSL
+629 QTSGNLTAKSL
-640 TVAAAVKDDK
+640 TVAAAVEKDQK
-650 KTVTAEAG
+650 VTAQAG
-658 TFAQTAGKLTVDTL
+658 TFNQTDGTLTVDTL

-685 TKADSVNSGNINTYS
+685 TNADSVNTGAINSYKSKNGSLTI
-700 AQDKKGTLVISGG
+700 AGG

-738 NLNGEA
+738 NLDGEA
-744 SFVAFTE
+744 SFVVFKT

-764 LNAKST
+764 LNAKSK
-770 VDGKEVE
+770 VDG
-777 KADILKFTEGTLNLE
+777 KADILKFTEGTVNLY

-804 GKVELAQGTTA
+804 GKVELAQGTTT

-825 VKNAGNVTVEGGT
+825 VNNAGTTTVGGT

-845 TATSKAESATVGTF
+845 TAGKF
-859 TVENNGTPALT
+859 TVENNGTLVLT
-870 TKASGLDIAKSTST
+870 SKAAGLKIAVG
-884 EAKYT
+884 T
-889 AGAVINNGTITFT
+889 ATNNNQLINNGTITFT
-902 DAAGEFANLD
+902 DAAGEFASLD
-912 AVKKVKDAIAS
+912 KVAAVKDAIAP

-938 AEEVDKVLMDG
+938 AEEVNKVLKDG
-949 KVTATNAEKLAG
+949 KVKASDVANLAG

-973 GVTDPLSGSFGKVE
+973 GVDAALSGSFGKVE
-987 LATNETAL
+987 LAAGQTAL
-995 EVTSGLKL
+995 TVESGLKL
-1003 NGTGDLVTVKGQD
+1003 NGTGDLVTVKK
-1016 DKVTLKGVSIGENGK
+1016 DKTVTLQGVNIGEYGK

-1041 GAIVGSSDKF
+1041 GAIAGNGGKF

-1067 TLQNL
+1067 ALQNL

-1084 AAEADKVVGT
+1084 AAETATAVGD
-1094 LEVKDNALVLGTLT
+1094 LEVKDYALVLGTLT
-1108 AGEVNLKDADVLGTL
+1108 AGKVTLGKADVFGTL
-1123 TADKLT
+1123 TADKLD
-1129 ATGKVF
+1129 ATDVVL

-1140 ADVAGKLVVNEL
+1140 EDVAGKLVVNEL

-1164 DGHILSLNDASQ
+1164 DGLGLSLNDASQ
-1176 VAVGTAAA
+1176 VAIGSIGAN
-1184 GSTVV
+1184 STVI
-1189 AGQGSLVALGTT
+1189 AGQGSLVAIGTT

-1206 VKTVAAAGHAVLG
+1206 AKAVAAAGHAVLG
-1219 TNEGQMKSAIYVDGG
+1219 PNEGQMRSAIYVDGG

-1242 TTSYKTI
+1242 TTSYEKI
-1249 AGNVIASG
+1249 NGNVIASG
-1257 WNTDGFDAASA
+1257 WNEAKFEDAETNNQVPAN
-1268 DAKTGVQVLENNLM
+1268 VQVLENNLM

-1318 VMFTEADYRQGTT
+1318 VMFTEADYTQGTT

-1344 AFKDKVHTIAFDDA
+1344 ALKDKVHTIAFDDA

-1483 VDSVVDGY
+1483 VDSVVSGY

>member
-51 MAIETDT
+51 MAADTDT
-58 EIKATDTALKA
+58 VINATDTALKA
-69 TFTKAEKQTDVASS
+69 TFTKAEQQAGVTGS
-83 LIGTSGDKL
+83 LIGTSNGKL
-92 ALKNVTNKDMYAA
+92 ALKNGTNKDMYAA
-105 GSLDLTASSKD
+105 GSLDLTASNAD
-116 NVVTLKNGSVSN
+116 DVVTLKNGSVSN
-128 FSGKVTSADHFGA
+128 FSGKVISEDHFGA

-162 DEVKTGEQKH
+162 DEVQTGAQKH

-288 NATNTQVVAKNVN
+288 NATGTKVAATNVT
-301 FEGNKAV
+301 FEGNKAA
-308 GDDGHGGA
+308 GADGHGGA
-316 LFLNG
+316 LFVDG
-321 NTASYTQAGGKFVGN
+321 QGASYTQAGGKFVGN

-345 RVQDGADLALTNVVF
+345 RVQNGADLDLTNVVF

-369 AVDTFNAGDV
+369 AVDTFKAGNV

-413 SLVYEGNKA
+413 SLVYEGNRA
-422 GTNAEEAAAKNY
+422 GTNAEAAAKNY

-444 GASDKATFELAGDLT
+444 GASDRAAFELAGDLT

-466 NHGTIEKTGKGTL
+466 NHGTIDKTGKGTL
-479 TTADMTGFVGT
+479 TTADMTGFVGKLDVT
-490 LNVNEGKMVIEGGI
+490 EGKMVIEGGI
-504 AEYDIAAQVG
+504 AEYDIAAQIG
-514 VNNSSSEAAQL
+514 VNKGTS
-525 GATNVTVGQAAVTKG
+525 GAVELDPTTVTVGQKDS
-540 NAKPAVKAELAMGA
+540 KAELAMGA

-563 VVNEGSTLTMQSLAV
+563 VVNKGSTLTMQSLTV
-578 GTKEYTQ
+578 GTKEYAQ
-585 RNAEKDAT
+585 RTEAKAD
-593 PAKATYVGAVN
+593 PAKVTYVGAVE
-604 ITGDA
+604 ITGNA

-616 IAAGTAEKGAVLT
+616 VAAGKADQGAALT
-629 QIFGNLTAKSL
+629 QKSGNLTAKSL
-640 TVAAAVKDDK
+640 TVAAAVKKDQK
-650 KTVTAEAG
+650 VTAQAGKFTQEAG
-658 TFAQTAGKLTVDTL
+658 TLTVDTL
-672 TNGGTMTVNGTVV
+672 TNGGTMTVAGTVV
-685 TKADSVNSGNINTYS
+685 TKADSVNSGEINQSKTGS
-700 AQDKKGTLVISGG
+700 LTIAGG

-718 GTMTFDKITVEDG
+718 GKMTFNEITVEDG

-738 NLNGEA
+738 NLDD
-744 SFVAFTE
+744 VAFTK

-764 LNAKST
+764 LNDKSADT
-770 VDGKEVE
+770 VKEN
-777 KADILKFTEGTLNLE
+777 DTLKFTEGTLNLE
-792 GGALQVAGEAFT
+792 GGALQVASKAFT
-804 GKVELAQGTTA
+804 GKVALDAGATA
-815 NINGDYTFEQ
+815 NIDGDYTFEQ
-825 VKNAGNVTVEGGT
+825 VNNAGTVTVNGGT

-845 TATSKAESATVGTF
+845 TAGNYF
-859 TVENNGTPALT
+859 TVENNGTLALT
-870 TKASGLDIAKSTST
+870 TKAAGLKIDKG
-884 EAKYT
+884 T
-889 AGAVINNGTITFT
+889 AAQNIAVINNGTITFT
-902 DAAGEFANLD
+902 DAAGEFADLTKVA
-912 AVKKVKDAIAS
+912 AVKKAIAS

-938 AEEVDKVLMDG
+938 AEEVNKVLKDG
-949 KVTATNAEKLAG
+949 KVKADDVASLAG

-973 GVTDPLSGSFGKVE
+973 GVATALSGSFGKVE
-987 LATNETAL
+987 LADKQDAL
-995 EVTSGLKL
+995 KVTSGLKL
-1003 NGTGDLVTVKGQD
+1003 NGTGDLVSGKGQG
-1016 DKVTLKGVSIGENGK
+1016 DKVTLQGVNIGENGK

-1041 GAIVGSSDKF
+1041 GAIAGNEGKF

-1059 DLTVKGAA
+1059 DLTVKGDAV
-1067 TLQNL
+1067 LQNL

-1084 AAEADKVVGT
+1084 AAEADKAVGA
-1094 LEVKDNALVLGTLT
+1094 LEVKNHALVLGTLT

-1129 ATGKVF
+1129 ATGTVC

-1140 ADVAGKLVVNEL
+1140 DDAAGKLVVNEL

-1176 VAVGTAAA
+1176 VAIGSIGAK
-1184 GSTVV
+1184 STVV

-1249 AGNVIASG
+1249 DGNVIASG
-1257 WNTDGFDAASA
+1257 WSTAEFNKEVAN
-1268 DAKTGVQVLENNLM
+1268 KTGVQVLENNLM

-1289 DKTGANAVFVKDVT
+1289 DKTGAHAVFVKDVI

-1318 VMFTEADYRQGTT
+1318 VMFTKADYKQGTT

-1523 VYGAKAFGQFNLA
+1523 FYGAKAFGQFNLA

>member
-51 MAIETDT
+51 MATETDT

-69 TFTKAEKQTDVASS
+69 TFTKAETQDNVASS

-92 ALKNVTNKDMYAA
+92 VLKNVTNKGMYAA

-128 FSGKVTSADHFGA
+128 FSGKVTSTDHFGA

-162 DEVKTGEQKH
+162 DEVNTGDKQH
-172 NGARGII
+172 NGTRGII

-231 AVYITGSKVKT
+231 AVYITGSQVKT
-242 TIADSTFSK
+242 TIADATFSK

-288 NATNTQVVAKNVN
+288 NATGTKVAATNVT
-301 FEGNKAV
+301 FERNKAASA
-308 GDDGHGGA
+308 DGHGGA
-316 LFLNG
+316 LFVDG
-321 NTASYTQAGGKFVGN
+321 QGASYTQVGGKFVGN

-345 RVQDGADLALTNVVF
+345 RVQDGADLALNNVVF

-369 AVDTFNAGDV
+369 AVDTFNAGNV
-379 KFTDTT
+379 TFTDTT

-396 ALRINGGNVTIA
+396 ALRINGGNVTIT

-422 GTNAEEAAAKNY
+422 GTNAEEAAVKMY
-434 EKQGDFMYLN
+434 EKQGDFMYLSN
-444 GASDKATFELAGDLT
+444 ASATFALAGDLT

-479 TTADMTGFVGT
+479 TTADMTGFVGN
-490 LNVNEGKMVIEGGI
+490 LNVQEGKMVIEGGI
-504 AEYDIAAQVG
+504 AEYDIDAQIG
-514 VNNSSSEAAQL
+514 VNNGSNDAVALAA
-525 GATNVTVGQAAVTKG
+525 TTVTVGQKDS
-540 NAKPAVKAELAMGA
+540 KAELAMGA
-554 VQANHAINF
+554 VQANHAIDF

-585 RNAEKDAT
+585 RTAAKAAT
-593 PAKATYVGAVN
+593 PAKATYVGVVN

-609 TVTEGIT
+609 TVTEGVT
-616 IAAGTAEKGAVLT
+616 VAAGTADKAAALT
-629 QIFGNLTAKSL
+629 QTSGNLTAKSL
-640 TVAAAVKDDK
+640 TVAAAVKGEKDA
-650 KTVTAEAG
+650 VTAKAG
-658 TFAQTAGKLTVDTL
+658 TFSQEADGTLTVDTL
-672 TNGGTMTVNGTVV
+672 TNGGTMTVKGTVV
-685 TKADSVNSGNINTYS
+685 TNADSVNTGNINSPKSKTGS
-700 AQDKKGTLVISGG
+700 LNISGG

-731 ATLKTGV
+731 ATLKTGL
-738 NLNGEA
+738 NLDGKA
-744 SFVAFTE
+744 SFVVFRE
-751 LDLQKGSTLNINA
+751 LELQKGSTLNINA
-764 LNAKST
+764 LNAKSQT
-770 VDGKEVE
+770 DGKN
-777 KADILKFTEGTLNLE
+777 DILQFTECTVNLN

-804 GKVELAQGTTA
+804 GKVALDAGATA
-815 NINGDYTFEQ
+815 NIDGDYTFEQ
-825 VKNAGNVTVEGGT
+825 VNNGGKATVGGT

-845 TATSKAESATVGTF
+845 TAGDF
-859 TVENNGTPALT
+859 TVENNGTLVLT
-870 TKASGLDIAKSTST
+870 SKAAGLKIA
-884 EAKYT
+884 EGT
-889 AGAVINNGTITFT
+889 ATNNAHLINDGTITFT
-902 DAAGEFANLD
+902 DAAGEFASLD
-912 AVKKVKDAIAS
+912 KVAAVKDAIAP

-929 VFGDKVTIK
+929 VFGDKVTVKADAIK
-938 AEEVDKVLMDG
+938 DVLQDG
-949 KVTATNAEKLAG
+949 KVTATNAAKLAG

-973 GVTDPLSGSFGKVE
+973 GVTTALSGSFGKVE
-987 LATNETAL
+987 LAAGQTAL
-995 EVTSGLKL
+995 TVESGLKL
-1003 NGTGDLVTVKGQD
+1003 NGTGDLVTVKE
-1016 DKVTLKGVSIGENGK
+1016 DKTVTLKGVNIGQNGK

-1041 GAIVGSSDKF
+1041 GAIAGN

-1059 DLTVKGAA
+1059 DLTVKGNA
-1067 TLQNL
+1067 TVENL

-1084 AAEADKVVGT
+1084 AAEAKAVGA
-1094 LEVKDNALVLGTLT
+1094 LEVKNHALVLGTLT

-1129 ATGKVF
+1129 ANGNVF
-1135 VGSDE
+1135 VSSDE
-1140 ADVAGKLVVNEL
+1140 EDVAGKLVVNEL
-1152 VSGTVFADPAWK
+1152 VSGTVFADSAWK

-1176 VAVGTAAA
+1176 VAIGSIGAN
-1184 GSTVV
+1184 STVV

-1257 WNTDGFDAASA
+1257 WSTAEFEDAAN
-1268 DAKTGVQVLENNLM
+1268 KTGVQVLENNLM

-1289 DKTGANAVFVKDVT
+1289 DKTGAHAVFANAVT

-1318 VMFTEADYRQGTT
+1318 VMFSEAGYTQGTI

-1523 VYGAKAFGQFNLA
+1523 FYGAKAFGQFNLA

>member
-51 MAIETDT
+51 MAADTDT

-69 TFTKAEKQTDVASS
+69 TFTKAEQQAGVTGS
-83 LIGTSGDKL
+83 LIGTSSNGKL
-92 ALKNVTNKDMYAA
+92 VLKNGTNKDMYAA

-116 NVVTLKNGSVSN
+116 HVVTLKNGSVSN
-128 FSGKVTSADHFGA
+128 FSGKVTNADHFGA

-162 DEVKTGEQKH
+162 DEVKTGDNKH
-172 NGARGII
+172 NGTRGII

-205 VWSNGENTVKI
+205 VWSNGKNTVKI

-231 AVYITGSKVKT
+231 AVYITGSQVKT
-242 TIADSTFSK
+242 TIADATFSK

-266 GETTITNTT
+266 GVTTITNTT

-288 NATNTQVVAKNVN
+288 NATNTKVVATNVN
-301 FEGNKAV
+301 FERNKAV
-308 GDDGHGGA
+308 EHGGA
-316 LFLNG
+316 LFLDG
-321 NTASYTQAGGKFVGN
+321 NTDSHTQAGGKFVGN

-345 RVQDGADLALTNVVF
+345 RVQNEADLDLANVVF

-396 ALRINGGNVTIA
+396 ALRINGNNVTIA

-422 GTNAEEAAAKNY
+422 GTNAEEAAVKKF
-434 EKQGDFMYLN
+434 EKQGDFMYLSN
-444 GASDKATFELAGDLT
+444 ATDTASFELAGDLT

-479 TTADMTGFVGT
+479 TTADMTGFVGN
-490 LNVNEGKMVIEGGI
+490 LNVQEGKMVIEGGI
-504 AEYDIAAQVG
+504 AEYDIDAQIG
-514 VNNSSSEAAQL
+514 VNNGSNDAVALAA
-525 GATNVTVGQAAVTKG
+525 TTVTVGQK
-540 NAKPAVKAELAMGA
+540 NSKAELAMGA
-554 VQANHAINF
+554 VQANHAIDF

-585 RNAEKDAT
+585 RTAAKAAT
-593 PAKATYVGAVN
+593 PAKATYVGNVEIKGN
-604 ITGDA
+604 A

-616 IAAGTAEKGAVLT
+616 IAAGTADQGAVLT
-629 QIFGNLTAKSL
+629 QKSGNLTAKSL
-640 TVAAAVKDDK
+640 TVAAAVKGEKDA
-650 KTVTAEAG
+650 VTAQAG
-658 TFAQTAGKLTVDTL
+658 TFTQEAGKLTVDTL
-672 TNGGTMTVNGTVV
+672 TNGGTMTVKGTVV
-685 TKADSVNSGNINTYS
+685 TNADSVNTGAINSYEPKTGS
-700 AQDKKGTLVISGG
+700 LTIAGG

-718 GTMTFDKITVEDG
+718 GKMTFNKITVEDG

-738 NLNGEA
+738 NLDGKA
-744 SFVAFTE
+744 SFVVFQE
-751 LDLQKGSTLNINA
+751 LNLQKGSTLNINA
-764 LNAKST
+764 LNAKSK
-770 VDGKEVE
+770 VDG
-777 KADILKFTEGTLNLE
+777 KADILKFTEGTVNLN

-804 GKVELAQGTTA
+804 GKVELAKDATA
-815 NINGDYTFEQ
+815 HINGDYTFEQ
-825 VKNAGNVTVEGGT
+825 VNNGGTATVGGT

-845 TATSKAESATVGTF
+845 TAGNDFK
-859 TVENNGTPALT
+859 VENNGTLALT
-870 TKASGLDIAKSTST
+870 TKAAGLKIDKG
-884 EAKYT
+884 T
-889 AGAVINNGTITFT
+889 AAQNIAVINNGTITFT
-902 DAAGEFANLD
+902 DAAGEFASLD
-912 AVKKVKDAIAS
+912 KVADVKKALVS

-929 VFGDKVTIK
+929 VFGDKVTVK
-938 AEEVDKVLMDG
+938 AEEVDKVLQDG
-949 KVTATNAEKLAG
+949 KVTATNAAKLAG

-973 GVTDPLSGSFGKVE
+973 EVNSNSALSGSFGKVE
-987 LATNETAL
+987 LAAGQDAL
-995 EVTSGLKL
+995 TVESGLKL

-1016 DKVTLKGVSIGENGK
+1016 DKVTLKGVNIGKNGK

-1041 GAIVGSSDKF
+1041 GAIAGHEGNF

-1059 DLTVKGAA
+1059 DLTVKGDA
-1067 TLQNL
+1067 TVQNL

-1084 AAEADKVVGT
+1084 VAEADKAVGA
-1094 LEVKDNALVLGTLT
+1094 LEVKEHALVLGTLT
-1108 AGEVNLKDADVLGTL
+1108 AGEVKFKKAEVLGTL
-1123 TADKLT
+1123 TADKLEANET
-1129 ATGKVF
+1129 VF

-1140 ADVAGKLVVNEL
+1140 EDVAGKLVVNEL

-1257 WNTDGFDAASA
+1257 WNE
-1268 DAKTGVQVLENNLM
+1268 AKFEGAETNNQVPANVQVLENNLM

-1289 DKTGANAVFVKDVT
+1289 DKTGAHAVFVKDVT

-1318 VMFTEADYRQGTT
+1318 VMFSEGDYRQGTT

-1523 VYGAKAFGQFNLA
+1523 FYGAKAFGQFNLA

>member
-51 MAIETDT
+51 MATETDT
-58 EIKATDTALKA
+58 EIKTTDTTLKA
-69 TFTKAEKQTDVASS
+69 TFTKAETQADVTGS
-83 LIGTSGDKL
+83 LIGTSETKL
-92 ALKNVTNKDMYAA
+92 VLKNVTNNGMYAA

-116 NVVTLKNGSVSN
+116 DVVTLKNGSVSN
-128 FSGKVTSADHFGA
+128 FSGKVTSGNHFGA
-141 VVTATTG
+141 VITATTG

-162 DEVKTGEQKH
+162 DEVKTGDKGKQH
-172 NGARGII
+172 NGTRGII
-179 RAAGANLEVAKSTFA
+179 RAAGANLDVANSTFA

-205 VWSNGENTVKI
+205 VWSDGENTVKI
-216 TDSTFTGNATKSHGG
+216 ADSTFTGNATKSHGG
-231 AVYITGSKVKT
+231 AVYITGSQVKT

-251 NTSGKQGGALQLAGA
+251 NTSGKLGGALQLAGA

-369 AVDTFNAGDV
+369 AVDTWNAGNV
-379 KFTDTT
+379 KFTDTI

-422 GTNAEEAAAKNY
+422 GTNAEEAAVKKF
-434 EKQGDFMYLN
+434 EKQGDFMYLSN
-444 GASDKATFELAGDLT
+444 ATDTASFELAGDLT

-479 TTADMTGFVGT
+479 TTADMTGFVGK
-490 LNVNEGKMVIEGGI
+490 LDVKEGKMVIEGGI
-504 AEYDIAAQVG
+504 AEYDIAAQID
-514 VNNSSSEAAQL
+514 VNNGSNDAVVLAA
-525 GATNVTVGQAAVTKG
+525 TTVTVGQADKS
-540 NAKPAVKAELAMGA
+540 AVKAELAMGA

-616 IAAGTAEKGAVLT
+616 VAAGTAEKAAVLT
-629 QIFGNLTAKSL
+629 QTSSNLTAKSL
-640 TVAAAVKDDK
+640 AVAAEVKNDK
-650 KTVTAEAG
+650 KEVTAKAG
-658 TFAQTAGKLTVDTL
+658 MFAQTTGSTLTVDTL
-672 TNGGTMTVNGTVV
+672 TNGGTMTVGGTVV
-685 TKADSVNSGNINTYS
+685 TKADSVNTGAINSYESKTGS
-700 AQDKKGTLVISGG
+700 LTIAGG

-718 GTMTFDKITVEDG
+718 GTMTFNKITVEDG

-738 NLNGEA
+738 NLDGKA
-744 SFVAFTE
+744 SFVVFET

-764 LNAKST
+764 LNAKSK
-770 VDGKEVE
+770 VDGKEV
-777 KADILKFTEGTLNLE
+777 DTLKFTEGTVNLN

-804 GKVELAQGTTA
+804 GKVELVAGAAA

-825 VKNAGNVTVEGGT
+825 VNNGGTATVGGT

-845 TATSKAESATVGTF
+845 KAGTF
-859 TVENNGTPALT
+859 TVENNGTLALT
-870 TKASGLDIAKSTST
+870 TKAAGLKIDKGTVAEGIAVT
-884 EAKYT
+884 
-889 AGAVINNGTITFT
+889 NNGTITFT
-902 DAAGEFANLD
+902 DAAGEFATLKD
-912 AVKKVKDAIAS
+912 VQTVKEKLAS

-929 VFGDKVTIK
+929 VFGDKVTVKADAIK
-938 AEEVDKVLMDG
+938 DVLKDG
-949 KVTATNAEKLAG
+949 KVKASDVANLAG

-973 GVTDPLSGSFGKVE
+973 GVDAALSGSFGMVE
-987 LATNETAL
+987 LADNQTAL
-995 EVTSGLKL
+995 KVTSGLKL
-1003 NGTGDLVTVKGQD
+1003 NGTGDLVTGKGQG
-1016 DKVTLKGVSIGENGK
+1016 DKVTLQGVNIDGNAK

-1041 GAIVGSSDKF
+1041 GAIAGEK

-1067 TLQNL
+1067 TVKDL

-1084 AAEADKVVGT
+1084 AAETATAVGD
-1094 LEVKDNALVLGTLT
+1094 LEVKDYALVLGTLT
-1108 AGEVNLKDADVLGTL
+1108 AGKVTLGEADVFGTL
-1123 TADKLT
+1123 TADKLD
-1129 ATGKVF
+1129 ATDTVF

-1140 ADVAGKLVVNEL
+1140 EDVAGMLVVNEL
-1152 VSGTVFADPAWK
+1152 ASGTVFADPAWK

-1249 AGNVIASG
+1249 DGNVIASG
-1257 WNTDGFDAASA
+1257 WSTAEFEAA
-1268 DAKTGVQVLENNLM
+1268 DNKTGVQVLENNLM

-1289 DKTGANAVFVKDVT
+1289 DKTGAHAVFAKAVT

-1318 VMFTEADYRQGTT
+1318 VMFSDGGYTQGTT

-1344 AFKDKVHTIAFDDA
+1344 ARKDNVHTIAFDDA

-1429 ISAFNDSVAARTNVL
+1429 LSAFNDSVAARTNVL

-1483 VDSVVDGY
+1483 VDSVVSGY

-1654 NGVAATSAL
+1654 NGVATTSAL

>member
-1 MNSTFKVV
+1 
-9 FNKARGALMV
+9 
-19 VNEVTS
+19 
-25 SVQGKGTK
+25 
-33 TVVAAA
+33 
-39 VAAMIAGVSGSA
+39 
-51 MAIETDT
+51 
-58 EIKATDTALKA
+58 
-69 TFTKAEKQTDVASS
+69 
-83 LIGTSGDKL
+83 
-92 ALKNVTNKDMYAA
+92 
-105 GSLDLTASSKD
+105 
-116 NVVTLKNGSVSN
+116 
-128 FSGKVTSADHFGA
+128 
-141 VVTATTG
+141 
-148 TLKIDNVTFENNKF
+148 
-162 DEVKTGEQKH
+162 
-172 NGARGII
+172 
-179 RAAGANLEVAKSTFA
+179 
-194 GNEAVLGGAIN
+194 
-205 VWSNGENTVKI
+205 
-216 TDSTFTGNATKSHGG
+216 
-231 AVYITGSKVKT
+231 
-242 TIADSTFSK
+242 
-251 NTSGKQGGALQLAGA
+251 
-266 GETTITNTT
+266 
-275 FSENA
+275 
-280 AGTFGGAI
+280 
-288 NATNTQVVAKNVN
+288 
-301 FEGNKAV
+301 
-308 GDDGHGGA
+308 
-316 LFLNG
+316 
-321 NTASYTQAGGKFVGN
+321 
-336 SAKKNGGAI
+336 
-345 RVQDGADLALTNVVF
+345 
-360 DGNTAANGG
+360 
-369 AVDTFNAGDV
+369 
-379 KFTDTT
+379 
-385 FTNNQAGGWGG
+385 
-396 ALRINGGNVTIA
+396 
-408 VTEGK
+408 
-413 SLVYEGNKA
+413 
-422 GTNAEEAAAKNY
+422 
-434 EKQGDFMYLN
+434 
-444 GASDKATFELAGDLT
+444 
-459 IKDSIVS
+459 
-466 NHGTIEKTGKGTL
+466 
-479 TTADMTGFVGT
+479 
-490 LNVNEGKMVIEGGI
+490 
-504 AEYDIAAQVG
+504 
-514 VNNSSSEAAQL
+514 
-525 GATNVTVGQAAVTKG
+525 
-540 NAKPAVKAELAMGA
+540 MGA
-554 VQANHAINF
+554 VQANHAIDF

-593 PAKATYVGAVN
+593 PAKATYVGAVT
-604 ITGDA
+604 IQGDA

-616 IAAGTAEKGAVLT
+616 VAAGTANKAAALT
-629 QIFGNLTAKSL
+629 QTSGNLTAKSL
-640 TVAAAVKDDK
+640 TVAAAVKGEKDA
-650 KTVTAEAG
+650 VT
-658 TFAQTAGKLTVDTL
+658 AQTAGTFNQAAAGTLTVDTL
-672 TNGGTMTVNGTVV
+672 TNGGTMTVNGEVV
-685 TKADSVNSGNINTYS
+685 TKADSVNTGAINNPESKTGS
-700 AQDKKGTLVISGG
+700 LTIAGG

-718 GTMTFDKITVEDG
+718 GKMTFNEITVEDG

-738 NLNGEA
+738 NLDD
-744 SFVAFTE
+744 VAFTK

-764 LNAKST
+764 LNDKSADT
-770 VDGKEVE
+770 VKEN
-777 KADILKFTEGTLNLE
+777 DTLKFTEGTLNLE
-792 GGALQVAGEAFT
+792 GGALQVASKAFT
-804 GKVELAQGTTA
+804 GKVALDAGATA
-815 NINGDYTFEQ
+815 NIDGDYTFEQ
-825 VKNAGNVTVEGGT
+825 VNNAGTVTVNGGT

-845 TATSKAESATVGTF
+845 TAGNNF
-859 TVENNGTPALT
+859 TVENNGTLVLT
-870 TKASGLDIAKSTST
+870 SKAAGLKIAEGTVA
-884 EAKYT
+884 ENI
-889 AGAVINNGTITFT
+889 AVTNNGTITFT
-902 DAAGEFANLD
+902 DAAGEFAGLNQVA
-912 AVKKVKDAIAS
+912 AVKNAIAPF
-923 SGNGLI
+923 GNGLI
-929 VFGDKVTIK
+929 VFGDKVTVKADAIK
-938 AEEVDKVLMDG
+938 EVLQDG
-949 KVTATNAEKLAG
+949 KVEFSKVNTSLAG
-961 VELEQFKDATVT
+961 VELAQFKDATVT
-973 GVTDPLSGSFGKVE
+973 GVNAALSGSFGKVE
-987 LATNETAL
+987 LATGQTAL
-995 EVTSGLKL
+995 TVDSGLKL
-1003 NGTGDLVTVKGQD
+1003 NGTGDLVTVKE
-1016 DKVTLKGVSIGENGK
+1016 DKTVTLKGVNIGENGK
-1031 LTTTGAGAVV
+1031 FTTTGAGAVV
-1041 GAIVGSSDKF
+1041 GAIAGNGGKF

-1067 TLQNL
+1067 ALQNL

-1084 AAEADKVVGT
+1084 VAEADKAVGA
-1094 LEVKDNALVLGTLT
+1094 LEVKEHALVLGTLT
-1108 AGEVNLKDADVLGTL
+1108 AGEVKFKKAEVLGTL
-1123 TADKLT
+1123 TADKLEANET
-1129 ATGKVF
+1129 VF

-1140 ADVAGKLVVNEL
+1140 EDVAGKLVVNEL

-1164 DGHILSLNDASQ
+1164 NGHILSLNDASQ
-1176 VAVGTAAA
+1176 VAVGTAAED
-1184 GSTVV
+1184 STVV

-1257 WNTDGFDAASA
+1257 WSTAEFNKDAAN
-1268 DAKTGVQVLENNLM
+1268 KTGVQVLENNLM

-1289 DKTGANAVFVKDVT
+1289 DKTGAHAVFVKDVI

-1318 VMFTEADYRQGTT
+1318 VMFTEADYKQGTT

-1344 AFKDKVHTIAFDDA
+1344 AYKDKVHTIAFDDA

-1483 VDSVVDGY
+1483 VDSVVDDY

>member
-51 MAIETDT
+51 MATETDT

-69 TFTKAEKQTDVASS
+69 TFTKAEKQDDVASS

-92 ALKNVTNKDMYAA
+92 VLKNVTNKGMYAA

-280 AGTFGGAI
+280 AGTFGSAI

-360 DGNTAANGG
+360 DGNTVANGG

-413 SLVYEGNKA
+413 SLVYEGNRA
-422 GTNAEEAAAKNY
+422 GTNAEAAAKNY

-444 GASDKATFELAGDLT
+444 GASDRAAFELAGDLT

-479 TTADMTGFVGT
+479 TTADMTGFVGK
-490 LNVNEGKMVIEGGI
+490 LDVKEGKMVIEGGI
-504 AEYDIAAQVG
+504 AEYDIAAQIG
-514 VNNSSSEAAQL
+514 VNKGTS
-525 GATNVTVGQAAVTKG
+525 GAVELDPTTVTVGQDGEPFA
-540 NAKPAVKAELAMGA
+540 KAELAMGA

-563 VVNEGSTLTMQSLAV
+563 DVNEGSTLTMQSLTV
-578 GTKEYTQ
+578 GTKEYAQ
-585 RNAEKDAT
+585 RTEAKAD

-609 TVTEGIT
+609 TVTEGVT
-616 IAAGTAEKGAVLT
+616 VAAGTADKAAVLT
-629 QIFGNLTAKSL
+629 QTSGNLTAKSL
-640 TVAAAVKDDK
+640 TVAAAVEKDQK
-650 KTVTAEAG
+650 VTAQAG
-658 TFAQTAGKLTVDTL
+658 TFNQNDGTLTVDTL

-685 TKADSVNSGNINTYS
+685 TNADSVNTGAINNYKSKNGSLTI
-700 AQDKKGTLVISGG
+700 AGG

-738 NLNGEA
+738 NLDGEA
-744 SFVAFTE
+744 SFVVLFKT

-764 LNAKST
+764 LNAKSK
-770 VDGKEVE
+770 VDG
-777 KADILKFTEGTLNLE
+777 KADILKFTEGTVNLY

-804 GKVELAQGTTA
+804 GKVELATGATA

-825 VKNAGNVTVEGGT
+825 VNNGGKATVGGT

-845 TATSKAESATVGTF
+845 TAGDF
-859 TVENNGTPALT
+859 TVENNGTLVLT
-870 TKASGLDIAKSTST
+870 SKAAGLKIA
-884 EAKYT
+884 EGT
-889 AGAVINNGTITFT
+889 AAENIAVTNNGTITFT
-902 DAAGEFANLD
+902 DAAGEFATLD
-912 AVKKVKDAIAS
+912 AVQTVKGKLAS

-929 VFGDKVTIK
+929 VFGDKVTVKADAIK
-938 AEEVDKVLMDG
+938 DVLQDG
-949 KVTATNAEKLAG
+949 KVTATNAAKLAG

-973 GVTDPLSGSFGKVE
+973 GVDAALSGSFGKVE
-987 LATNETAL
+987 LAAGQTAL
-995 EVTSGLKL
+995 TVESGLKL
-1003 NGTGDLVTVKGQD
+1003 NGTGDLVTVKK
-1016 DKVTLKGVSIGENGK
+1016 DKTVTLQGVNIGEYGK

-1041 GAIVGSSDKF
+1041 GAIAGNGGKF

-1067 TLQNL
+1067 ALQNL

-1084 AAEADKVVGT
+1084 AAETATAVGD
-1094 LEVKDNALVLGTLT
+1094 LEVKDYALVLGTLT
-1108 AGEVNLKDADVLGTL
+1108 AGKVTLGEADVFGTL
-1123 TADKLT
+1123 TADKLD
-1129 ATGKVF
+1129 ATDVVL

-1140 ADVAGKLVVNEL
+1140 EDVAGKLVVNEL
-1152 VSGTVFADPAWK
+1152 VSGTVFADPVWK
-1164 DGHILSLNDASQ
+1164 DGLGLSLNDASQ
-1176 VAVGTAAA
+1176 VAIGSIGAN
-1184 GSTVV
+1184 STVI
-1189 AGQGSLVALGTT
+1189 AGQGSLVAIGTT

-1206 VKTVAAAGHAVLG
+1206 AKAVAAAGHAVLG
-1219 TNEGQMKSAIYVDGG
+1219 PNEGQMRSAIYVDGG

-1242 TTSYKTI
+1242 TTSYEKI
-1249 AGNVIASG
+1249 NGNVIASG
-1257 WNTDGFDAASA
+1257 WNEAKFEDAETNNQVPAN
-1268 DAKTGVQVLENNLM
+1268 VQVLENNLM

-1318 VMFTEADYRQGTT
+1318 VMFTEADYTQGTT

-1344 AFKDKVHTIAFDDA
+1344 ALKDKVHTIAFDDA

-1523 VYGAKAFGQFNLA
+1523 FYGAKAFGQFNLA

>member
-51 MAIETDT
+51 MATETDT
-58 EIKATDTALKA
+58 EIKTTDTTLKA
-69 TFTKAEKQTDVASS
+69 TFTKAETQADVTGS
-83 LIGTSGDKL
+83 LIGTSETKL
-92 ALKNVTNKDMYAA
+92 VLKNVTNNGMYAA

-116 NVVTLKNGSVSN
+116 DVVTLKNGSVSN
-128 FSGKVTSADHFGA
+128 FSGKVTSGNHFGA
-141 VVTATTG
+141 VITATTG

-162 DEVKTGEQKH
+162 DEVKTGDKGKQH
-172 NGARGII
+172 NGTRGII
-179 RAAGANLEVAKSTFA
+179 RAAGANLDVANSTFA

-205 VWSNGENTVKI
+205 VWSDGENTVKI
-216 TDSTFTGNATKSHGG
+216 ADSTFTGNATKSHGG
-231 AVYITGSKVKT
+231 AVYITGSQVKT

-251 NTSGKQGGALQLAGA
+251 NTSGKLGGALQLAGA

-369 AVDTFNAGDV
+369 AVDTWNAGNV
-379 KFTDTT
+379 KFTDTI

-422 GTNAEEAAAKNY
+422 GTNAEEAAVKKF
-434 EKQGDFMYLN
+434 EKQGDFMYLSN
-444 GASDKATFELAGDLT
+444 ATDTASFELAGDLT

-479 TTADMTGFVGT
+479 TTADMTGFVGK
-490 LNVNEGKMVIEGGI
+490 LDVKEGKMVIEGGI

-514 VNNSSSEAAQL
+514 VNSGSSEVVEL
-525 GATNVTVGQAAVTKG
+525 DATKVTVGQADKS
-540 NAKPAVKAELAMGA
+540 AVKAELAMGA
-554 VQANHAINF
+554 VQANHAIDF

-616 IAAGTAEKGAVLT
+616 VAAGTAEMAAVLT
-629 QIFGNLTAKSL
+629 QTSSNLTAKSL
-640 TVAAAVKDDK
+640 AVAAEVKNDK
-650 KTVTAEAG
+650 KEVTAKAG
-658 TFAQTAGKLTVDTL
+658 MFAQTTGSTLTVDTL
-672 TNGGTMTVNGTVV
+672 TNGGTMTVGGTVV
-685 TKADSVNSGNINTYS
+685 TKADSVNTGAINSYESKTGS
-700 AQDKKGTLVISGG
+700 LTIAGG

-718 GTMTFDKITVEDG
+718 GTMTFNKITVEDG

-738 NLNGEA
+738 NLDGKA
-744 SFVAFTE
+744 SFVVFET

-764 LNAKST
+764 LNAKSK
-770 VDGKEVE
+770 VDGKEV
-777 KADILKFTEGTLNLE
+777 DTLKFTEGTVNLN

-804 GKVELAQGTTA
+804 GKVELAAGAAA

-825 VKNAGNVTVEGGT
+825 VNNGGTATVGGT

-845 TATSKAESATVGTF
+845 KAGTF
-859 TVENNGTPALT
+859 TVENNGTLALT
-870 TKASGLDIAKSTST
+870 TKAAGLKIDKGTVAEGIAVT
-884 EAKYT
+884 
-889 AGAVINNGTITFT
+889 NNGTITFT
-902 DAAGEFANLD
+902 DAAGEFATLKD
-912 AVKKVKDAIAS
+912 VQTVKEKLAS

-929 VFGDKVTIK
+929 VFGDKVTVKADAIK
-938 AEEVDKVLMDG
+938 DVLKDG
-949 KVTATNAEKLAG
+949 KVKASDVANLAG

-973 GVTDPLSGSFGKVE
+973 GVDAALSGSFGMVE
-987 LATNETAL
+987 LADNQTAL
-995 EVTSGLKL
+995 KVTSGLKL
-1003 NGTGDLVTVKGQD
+1003 NGTGDLVTGKGQG
-1016 DKVTLKGVSIGENGK
+1016 DKVTLQGVNIDGNAK

-1041 GAIVGSSDKF
+1041 GAIAGEN

-1067 TLQNL
+1067 TVKDL

-1084 AAEADKVVGT
+1084 AAETATAVGD
-1094 LEVKDNALVLGTLT
+1094 LEVKDYALVLGTLT
-1108 AGEVNLKDADVLGTL
+1108 AGKVTLGEADVFGTL
-1123 TADKLT
+1123 TADKLD
-1129 ATGKVF
+1129 ATDVVL

-1140 ADVAGKLVVNEL
+1140 EDVAGMLVVNEL
-1152 VSGTVFADPAWK
+1152 ASGTVFADPAWK

-1249 AGNVIASG
+1249 DGNVIASG
-1257 WNTDGFDAASA
+1257 WSTAEFEAA
-1268 DAKTGVQVLENNLM
+1268 DNKTGVQVLENNLM

-1289 DKTGANAVFVKDVT
+1289 DKTGAHAVFAKAVT

-1318 VMFTEADYRQGTT
+1318 VMFSDGGYTQGTT

-1344 AFKDKVHTIAFDDA
+1344 ARKDNVHTIAFDDA

-1429 ISAFNDSVAARTNVL
+1429 LSAFNDSVAARTNVL

-1483 VDSVVDGY
+1483 VDSVVSGY

-1654 NGVAATSAL
+1654 NGVATTSAL